1 MKYLSVFATF
11 VAILSWACAT
21 VYPNFYKDKTIVL
34 DGMGTEEFTIP
45 RDKILSLVNT
55 SLTLKNF
62 AHISIKEG
70 VLIQEKSSVT
80 IIPPIGAS
88 RKFNFTLGGVFD
100 LENESKFI
108 FDGSGNTYEDEADAV
123 NNFVF
128 DIYANSSGIQVYKG
142 NTVSVTLPTIK
153 NSIPNYQGESPH
165 IRFAGSTLDQFIYK
179 PPYVLVSLMIIAGK
193 FEVLSPGSKTG
204 SQFDKVIWR
213 VDFGVSGLAK
223 TNPNTPSYGVD
234 KLTGEIT
241 CEGILAVYND
251 MFAFT
256 NNAVLHTL
264 GYIGYSVV
272 SPITLDL
279 SMGPIRRPTNYEYL
293 VALPA
298 GQDGITLT
306 GYKYTADTDI
316 SDAHQYLFYY
326 FYDNDATK
334 EDEISVSTDNSDVR
348 ILHSNPSQTVTV
360 HGDSALNIG
369 YYKGDRIDSF
379 VGFDGLDFSKYKK
392 ELAVYFYESFQY
404 SSTTTTKSDEYTT
417 EIIEIIVSGTLGID
431 NKPSPVTISSTI
443 YNQLRETTETVD
455 LGNGVTE
462 YHVLDYFPAP
472 QDDKEHPYG
481 TSTKI
486 ITYSPPPVTITATTA
501 ADYVETDWISFF
513 ITTNDKGEIITD
525 STLFN
530 ATRDYNLPEA
540 PHTSFGPAPPAETK
554 TVDLGNEVTEYLVIS
569 YWTTTNEFGGLI
581 TTSSTRTY
589 SPPPVTITATT
600 AADYVETDWISF
612 FITTNDKGEIITD
625 STLFNA
631 TRDYNLPEA
640 PHTSFGPAPPA
651 ETKTVDLGN
660 EVTEYLVI
668 SYWTTTN
675 EFGGLITTS
684 STRTVRL
691 LLTAHCS
698 MLRVTTTCLRLRT
711 SFGPAPPA
719 ETKTVDLGNE
729 VTEYLVISY
738 WTTTNEFG
746 GLITTSSTRTYSPP
760 PVTITATTAADYV
773 ETDWIS
779 FFITTNDK
787 GEIITD
793 STLFNATRDY
803 NLPEAPHTSFG
814 PAPPAETKTVDLG
827 NEVTEY
833 LVISYWTTTNE
844 FGGLITTSSTRTYS
858 PPPVTITATTAADY
872 VETDWISF
880 FITTNDKGEIITDS
894 TLFNATRDYNLPEA
908 PHTSF
913 GPAPP
918 AETKTV
924 DLGNEVTEY
933 LVISYWTTTNEFG
946 GLITTSSTR
955 TVRLLLTAHCSML
968 RVTTTCLRL
977 RTSFGPAPPA
987 ETKTVDLGNE
997 VTEYLVISYWTTTN
1011 EFGGLIT
1018 TSSTRTVRLLLTAHC
1033 SMLRVTTTC
1042 LRLRTSFG
1050 PAPPAET
1057 KTVDL
1062 GNEVTEYL
1070 VISYWTTTNEFGGL
1084 ITTSSTRTYSP
1095 PPVTITATT
1104 AADYVETDWISFFIT
1119 TNDKGE
1125 IITDSTLFNATR
1137 DYNLPEAPHTSFGP
1151 APPAET
1157 KTVDLGNEVT
1167 EYLVISYWTTTNEFG
1182 GLITTSSTRTYS
1194 PPPVTITAT
1203 TAADY
1208 VETDWISFFITTN
1221 DKGEIIT
1228 DSTLFNAT
1236 RDYNLPEA
1244 PHTSFGPAP
1253 PAETKTVDL
1262 GNEVTEYL
1270 VISYWTTTNEFG
1282 GLITTSSTRTYSPPP
1297 VTITATTAADYVE
1310 TDWISFFIT
1319 TNDKG
1324 EIITDSTLFNATRD
1338 YNLPEAPHTSFG
1350 PAPPAETKTVDLGN
1364 EVTEYLVISYWTTT
1378 NEFGGLITT
1387 SSTRTYSPPPVTI
1400 TATTAADY
1408 VETDWISFFIT
1419 TNDKG
1424 EIITDSTLFNATR
1437 DYNLP
1442 EAPHTFGPAPPAE
1455 TKTVDLGNEVTEYLV
1470 ISYWTTTNEFGGLIT
1485 TSSTRTY
1492 SPPPVTITATT
1503 AADYV
1508 ETDWI
1513 SFFITTNDKGEI
1525 ITDSTLFNATRDYN
1539 LPEAPHTSFGPAPP
1553 AETKTVDLGNE
1564 VTEYLVIS
1572 YWTTTNE
1579 FGGLITT
1586 SSTRTYSPPP
1596 VTITATTAA
1605 DYVETDW
1612 ISFFITTNDK
1622 GEIITDSTLFNAT
1635 RDYNLPEAPHTSFGP
1650 APPAETK
1657 TVDLGNEVT
1666 EYLVISY
1673 WTTTNEFGGLITT
1686 SSTRTVRLLLTAH
1699 CSMLRVTTTC
1709 LRLRTSFGPAPPA
1722 ETKTVDL
1729 GNEVTEY
1736 LVISYWTTTN
1746 EFGGLI
1752 TTSSTRTYSP
1762 PPVTITATTAADYVE
1777 TDWISFFITTN
1788 DKGEIITDSTLF
1800 NATRDYNLPEAPHTS
1815 FGPAPP
1821 ADTKTV
1827 DLGNEVTEYLVISYW
1842 TTTNEFGGLIT
1853 TSSTRTYSPPPVT
1866 ITATTAADYV
1876 ETDWISFFITTN
1888 DKGEIITDSTLF
1900 NATRDYNLPEAPHT
1914 SFGPAPPAETKT
1926 VDLGNEVTEYLVI
1939 SYWTTT
1945 NEFGGLITTSS
1956 TRTYSPPPVT
1966 ITATTAADYVETDWI
1981 SFFITTNDKGEII
1994 TDSTLFNA
2002 TRDYNLPEAP
2012 HTSFGPAPPAETKT
2026 VDLGNEVTEYLV
2038 ISYWTTTNE
2047 FGGLITTSSTRTY
2060 SPPPVTITATTAADY
2075 VETDWISFF
2084 ITTNDKGEIITDS
2097 TLFNATRE
2105 YIDAEAPHLSSSMKD
2120 VLPESEADYTTTID
2134 KGNGEFETDLVSHI
2148 TTKDSDGKPT
2158 TITTTIPLKPSE
2170 VGEAGEAD
2178 YTTTII
2184 SDGHTITE
2192 VVSHVTTTDSD
2203 GKTITYITTMASYDQ
2218 VDEGVFTSAA
2228 PYSQPP
2234 VVTSTITEDDGSS
2247 KTVVISYFPSEGED
2261 GVTRTG
2267 TTTVST
2273 ITPGEADYTTTI
2285 ISDGHTITEVVSHV
2299 TTTDSDGKTITY
2311 ITTMA
2316 SYDQVDEGVFTSA
2329 APYSQPPVVT
2339 STITED
2345 DGSSKTVVIS
2355 YFPSEGEDGVTR
2367 TGTTTV
2373 STITPGEADYTTTII
2388 SDGHTITEVVSHVT
2402 TTDSDGKTITYIT
2415 TMASYDQVDE
2425 GVFTS
2430 AAPYS
2435 QPPVVTSTIT
2445 EDDGSSK
2452 TVVISYF
2459 PSEGEDGVTRTG
2471 TTTVSTI
2478 TPGEADYTTTIIS
2491 DGHTITEV
2499 VSHVTTTDSD
2509 GKTITYTTTIFSN
2522 DWLLVDSELDVKSN
2536 HPTSVVSKENPYTTV
2551 DSQSTISSN
2560 SGNTVVTTKT
2570 PANGNENHGLS
2581 SVNGT
2586 SVSSGRNTIPSVS
2599 LIITNTLGFAG
2610 PINKPSYSTTSASS
2624 SVPQEVARD
2633 SSKYGENVSSVGIM
2647 LPQMSKPHASSA
2659 SISVVHSSSRP
2670 VISRGS
2676 RPSDVSA
2683 RPTENTPTFGSM
2695 PVQSGA
2701 ENDAS
2706 VSSTNDNQNT
2716 HTAQSRLQQLGKT
2729 SSDLG
2734 TTALLIPSSSAVNIS
2749 HTGGPSDTQIASVL
2763 QGSGFKIK
2771 ANKSEV
2777 MILLVTVFLF
2787 LGMV

>member
-369 YYKGDRIDSF
+369 YYKGDRIDSL

-443 YNQLRETTETVD
+443 YDQLRETTETVD

-462 YHVLDYFPAP
+462 YHVLDYFPVP

-486 ITYSPPPVTITATTA
+486 I
-501 ADYVETDWISFF
+501 
-513 ITTNDKGEIITD
+513 
-525 STLFN
+525 
-530 ATRDYNLPEA
+530 
-540 PHTSFGPAPPAETK
+540 
-554 TVDLGNEVTEYLVIS
+554 
-569 YWTTTNEFGGLI
+569 
-581 TTSSTRTY
+581 
-589 SPPPVTITATT
+589 
-600 AADYVETDWISF
+600 
-612 FITTNDKGEIITD
+612 
-625 STLFNA
+625 
-631 TRDYNLPEA
+631 
-640 PHTSFGPAPPA
+640 
-651 ETKTVDLGN
+651 
-660 EVTEYLVI
+660 
-668 SYWTTTN
+668 
-675 EFGGLITTS
+675 
-684 STRTVRL
+684 
-691 LLTAHCS
+691 
-698 MLRVTTTCLRLRT
+698 
-711 SFGPAPPA
+711 
-719 ETKTVDLGNE
+719 
-729 VTEYLVISY
+729 
-738 WTTTNEFG
+738 
-746 GLITTSSTRTYSPP
+746 
-760 PVTITATTAADYV
+760 
-773 ETDWIS
+773 
-779 FFITTNDK
+779 
-787 GEIITD
+787 
-793 STLFNATRDY
+793 
-803 NLPEAPHTSFG
+803 
-814 PAPPAETKTVDLG
+814 
-827 NEVTEY
+827 
-833 LVISYWTTTNE
+833 
-844 FGGLITTSSTRTYS
+844 
-858 PPPVTITATTAADY
+858 
-872 VETDWISF
+872 
-880 FITTNDKGEIITDS
+880 
-894 TLFNATRDYNLPEA
+894 
-908 PHTSF
+908 
-913 GPAPP
+913 
-918 AETKTV
+918 
-924 DLGNEVTEY
+924 
-933 LVISYWTTTNEFG
+933 
-946 GLITTSSTR
+946 
-955 TVRLLLTAHCSML
+955 
-968 RVTTTCLRL
+968 
-977 RTSFGPAPPA
+977 
-987 ETKTVDLGNE
+987 
-997 VTEYLVISYWTTTN
+997 
-1011 EFGGLIT
+1011 
-1018 TSSTRTVRLLLTAHC
+1018 
-1033 SMLRVTTTC
+1033 
-1042 LRLRTSFG
+1042 
-1050 PAPPAET
+1050 
-1057 KTVDL
+1057 
-1062 GNEVTEYL
+1062 
-1070 VISYWTTTNEFGGL
+1070 
-1084 ITTSSTRTYSP
+1084 
-1095 PPVTITATT
+1095 
-1104 AADYVETDWISFFIT
+1104 
-1119 TNDKGE
+1119 
-1125 IITDSTLFNATR
+1125 
-1137 DYNLPEAPHTSFGP
+1137 
-1151 APPAET
+1151 
-1157 KTVDLGNEVT
+1157 
-1167 EYLVISYWTTTNEFG
+1167 
-1182 GLITTSSTRTYS
+1182 
-1194 PPPVTITAT
+1194 
-1203 TAADY
+1203 
-1208 VETDWISFFITTN
+1208 
-1221 DKGEIIT
+1221 
-1228 DSTLFNAT
+1228 
-1236 RDYNLPEA
+1236 
-1244 PHTSFGPAP
+1244 
-1253 PAETKTVDL
+1253 
-1262 GNEVTEYL
+1262 
-1270 VISYWTTTNEFG
+1270 
-1282 GLITTSSTRTYSPPP
+1282 
-1297 VTITATTAADYVE
+1297 
-1310 TDWISFFIT
+1310 
-1319 TNDKG
+1319 
-1324 EIITDSTLFNATRD
+1324 
-1338 YNLPEAPHTSFG
+1338 
-1350 PAPPAETKTVDLGN
+1350 
-1364 EVTEYLVISYWTTT
+1364 
-1378 NEFGGLITT
+1378 
-1387 SSTRTYSPPPVTI
+1387 
-1400 TATTAADY
+1400 
-1408 VETDWISFFIT
+1408 
-1419 TNDKG
+1419 
-1424 EIITDSTLFNATR
+1424 
-1437 DYNLP
+1437 
-1442 EAPHTFGPAPPAE
+1442 
-1455 TKTVDLGNEVTEYLV
+1455 
-1470 ISYWTTTNEFGGLIT
+1470 
-1485 TSSTRTY
+1485 
-1492 SPPPVTITATT
+1492 
-1503 AADYV
+1503 
-1508 ETDWI
+1508 
-1513 SFFITTNDKGEI
+1513 
-1525 ITDSTLFNATRDYN
+1525 
-1539 LPEAPHTSFGPAPP
+1539 
-1553 AETKTVDLGNE
+1553 
-1564 VTEYLVIS
+1564 
-1572 YWTTTNE
+1572 
-1579 FGGLITT
+1579 
-1586 SSTRTYSPPP
+1586 
-1596 VTITATTAA
+1596 
-1605 DYVETDW
+1605 
-1612 ISFFITTNDK
+1612 
-1622 GEIITDSTLFNAT
+1622 
-1635 RDYNLPEAPHTSFGP
+1635 
-1650 APPAETK
+1650 
-1657 TVDLGNEVT
+1657 
-1666 EYLVISY
+1666 
-1673 WTTTNEFGGLITT
+1673 
-1686 SSTRTVRLLLTAH
+1686 
-1699 CSMLRVTTTC
+1699 
-1709 LRLRTSFGPAPPA
+1709 
-1722 ETKTVDL
+1722 
-1729 GNEVTEY
+1729 
-1736 LVISYWTTTN
+1736 
-1746 EFGGLI
+1746 
-1752 TTSSTRTYSP
+1752 
-1762 PPVTITATTAADYVE
+1762 
-1777 TDWISFFITTN
+1777 
-1788 DKGEIITDSTLF
+1788 
-1800 NATRDYNLPEAPHTS
+1800 
-1815 FGPAPP
+1815 
-1821 ADTKTV
+1821 
-1827 DLGNEVTEYLVISYW
+1827 
-1842 TTTNEFGGLIT
+1842 
-1853 TSSTRTYSPPPVT
+1853 TYSPPPVT

-2120 VLPESEADYTTTID
+2120 FLPESEADYTTTID

-2170 VGEAGEAD
+2170 AGEAGEAD

-2373 STITPGEADYTTTII
+2373 STITA
-2388 SDGHTITEVVSHVT
+2388 
-2402 TTDSDGKTITYIT
+2402 
-2415 TMASYDQVDE
+2415 
-2425 GVFTS
+2425 
-2430 AAPYS
+2430 
-2435 QPPVVTSTIT
+2435 
-2445 EDDGSSK
+2445 
-2452 TVVISYF
+2452 
-2459 PSEGEDGVTRTG
+2459 
-2471 TTTVSTI
+2471 
-2478 TPGEADYTTTIIS
+2478 GEADYTTTIIS

-2670 VISRGS
+2670 VISTGS

>member
-21 VYPNFYKDKTIVL
+21 VYPNSYKDKTIVL
-34 DGMGTEEFTIP
+34 DGMDTEEFTIP
-45 RDKILSLVNT
+45 WDKILSLVNT

-62 AHISIKEG
+62 ARISLPGGLIVQRNS
-70 VLIQEKSSVT
+70 VLN

-88 RKFNFTLGGVFD
+88 KKLNFTVRNIWAI
-100 LENESKFI
+100 ESNSKFI

-128 DIYANSSGIQVYKG
+128 DIYGHLSGLQVYKDCSM
-142 NTVSVTLPTIK
+142 SVTLPTIK
-153 NSIPNYQGESPH
+153 NGIPNYRGESPNVRLAGVFPDQTSVEL
-165 IRFAGSTLDQFIYK
+165 RFISC
-179 PPYVLVSLMIIAGK
+179 MIISGK
-193 FEVLSPGSKTG
+193 LDLLSPGSKTG
-204 SQFDKVIWR
+204 SQFDKPLWR
-213 VDFGVSGLAK
+213 MDFGLSGLPK
-223 TNPNTPSYGVD
+223 SSPNTPSILRDDMSG
-234 KLTGEIT
+234 KIT

-251 MFAFT
+251 MFSFT

-279 SMGPIRRPTNYEYL
+279 SMGPIRRPTNYQYL

-306 GYKYTADTDI
+306 GYKYTAVTDI

-348 ILHSNPSQTVTV
+348 IAHSNPSQTVTV
-360 HGDSALNIG
+360 HGDSSLNIG

-431 NKPSPVTISSTI
+431 NKPYPVTISSTI

-462 YHVLDYFPAP
+462 YHVLDYFPVP

-540 PHTSFGPAPPAETK
+540 PH
-554 TVDLGNEVTEYLVIS
+554 
-569 YWTTTNEFGGLI
+569 
-581 TTSSTRTY
+581 
-589 SPPPVTITATT
+589 
-600 AADYVETDWISF
+600 
-612 FITTNDKGEIITD
+612 
-625 STLFNA
+625 
-631 TRDYNLPEA
+631 
-640 PHTSFGPAPPA
+640 
-651 ETKTVDLGN
+651 
-660 EVTEYLVI
+660 
-668 SYWTTTN
+668 
-675 EFGGLITTS
+675 
-684 STRTVRL
+684 
-691 LLTAHCS
+691 
-698 MLRVTTTCLRLRT
+698 
-711 SFGPAPPA
+711 
-719 ETKTVDLGNE
+719 
-729 VTEYLVISY
+729 
-738 WTTTNEFG
+738 
-746 GLITTSSTRTYSPP
+746 
-760 PVTITATTAADYV
+760 
-773 ETDWIS
+773 
-779 FFITTNDK
+779 
-787 GEIITD
+787 
-793 STLFNATRDY
+793 
-803 NLPEAPHTSFG
+803 
-814 PAPPAETKTVDLG
+814 
-827 NEVTEY
+827 
-833 LVISYWTTTNE
+833 
-844 FGGLITTSSTRTYS
+844 
-858 PPPVTITATTAADY
+858 
-872 VETDWISF
+872 
-880 FITTNDKGEIITDS
+880 
-894 TLFNATRDYNLPEA
+894 
-908 PHTSF
+908 
-913 GPAPP
+913 
-918 AETKTV
+918 
-924 DLGNEVTEY
+924 
-933 LVISYWTTTNEFG
+933 
-946 GLITTSSTR
+946 
-955 TVRLLLTAHCSML
+955 
-968 RVTTTCLRL
+968 
-977 RTSFGPAPPA
+977 
-987 ETKTVDLGNE
+987 
-997 VTEYLVISYWTTTN
+997 
-1011 EFGGLIT
+1011 
-1018 TSSTRTVRLLLTAHC
+1018 
-1033 SMLRVTTTC
+1033 
-1042 LRLRTSFG
+1042 TSFG

-1442 EAPHTFGPAPPAE
+1442 EAPHT
-1455 TKTVDLGNEVTEYLV
+1455 
-1470 ISYWTTTNEFGGLIT
+1470 
-1485 TSSTRTY
+1485 
-1492 SPPPVTITATT
+1492 
-1503 AADYV
+1503 
-1508 ETDWI
+1508 
-1513 SFFITTNDKGEI
+1513 
-1525 ITDSTLFNATRDYN
+1525 
-1539 LPEAPHTSFGPAPP
+1539 
-1553 AETKTVDLGNE
+1553 
-1564 VTEYLVIS
+1564 
-1572 YWTTTNE
+1572 
-1579 FGGLITT
+1579 
-1586 SSTRTYSPPP
+1586 
-1596 VTITATTAA
+1596 
-1605 DYVETDW
+1605 
-1612 ISFFITTNDK
+1612 
-1622 GEIITDSTLFNAT
+1622 
-1635 RDYNLPEAPHTSFGP
+1635 
-1650 APPAETK
+1650 
-1657 TVDLGNEVT
+1657 
-1666 EYLVISY
+1666 
-1673 WTTTNEFGGLITT
+1673 
-1686 SSTRTVRLLLTAH
+1686 
-1699 CSMLRVTTTC
+1699 
-1709 LRLRTSFGPAPPA
+1709 
-1722 ETKTVDL
+1722 
-1729 GNEVTEY
+1729 
-1736 LVISYWTTTN
+1736 
-1746 EFGGLI
+1746 
-1752 TTSSTRTYSP
+1752 
-1762 PPVTITATTAADYVE
+1762 
-1777 TDWISFFITTN
+1777 
-1788 DKGEIITDSTLF
+1788 
-1800 NATRDYNLPEAPHTS
+1800 
-1815 FGPAPP
+1815 
-1821 ADTKTV
+1821 
-1827 DLGNEVTEYLVISYW
+1827 
-1842 TTTNEFGGLIT
+1842 
-1853 TSSTRTYSPPPVT
+1853 
-1866 ITATTAADYV
+1866 
-1876 ETDWISFFITTN
+1876 
-1888 DKGEIITDSTLF
+1888 
-1900 NATRDYNLPEAPHT
+1900 
-1914 SFGPAPPAETKT
+1914 
-1926 VDLGNEVTEYLVI
+1926 
-1939 SYWTTT
+1939 
-1945 NEFGGLITTSS
+1945 
-1956 TRTYSPPPVT
+1956 
-1966 ITATTAADYVETDWI
+1966 
-1981 SFFITTNDKGEII
+1981 
-1994 TDSTLFNA
+1994 
-2002 TRDYNLPEAP
+2002 
-2012 HTSFGPAPPAETKT
+2012 SFGPAPPAETKT

-2170 VGEAGEAD
+2170 AGEAGEAD

-2218 VDEGVFTSAA
+2218 VDEGVFTSPA

-2234 VVTSTITEDDGSS
+2234 VVTTTITEDDGSS

-2285 ISDGHTITEVVSHV
+2285 VSDGHTITEVVSHV

-2316 SYDQVDEGVFTSA
+2316 SYDQVDEGVFTSP

-2339 STITED
+2339 TTITED

-2373 STITPGEADYTTTII
+2373 STITPGEADYTTTI
-2388 SDGHTITEVVSHVT
+2388 V
-2402 TTDSDGKTITYIT
+2402 
-2415 TMASYDQVDE
+2415 
-2425 GVFTS
+2425 
-2430 AAPYS
+2430 
-2435 QPPVVTSTIT
+2435 
-2445 EDDGSSK
+2445 
-2452 TVVISYF
+2452 
-2459 PSEGEDGVTRTG
+2459 
-2471 TTTVSTI
+2471 
-2478 TPGEADYTTTIIS
+2478 S

-2522 DWLLVDSELDVKSN
+2522 DWLLVDSELDVTSN
-2536 HPTSVVSKENPYTTV
+2536 YPTSFVSKENPYTTV
-2551 DSQSTISSN
+2551 DAQSTISSN

-2570 PANGNENHGLS
+2570 PANGNENQGLS

-2586 SVSSGRNTIPSVS
+2586 SVSSGRNTFRSVS
-2599 LIITNTLGFAG
+2599 LIITNTLGSAG

-2624 SVPQEVARD
+2624 SVPQEVAGD

-2659 SISVVHSSSRP
+2659 SISVLHSSSRP
-2670 VISRGS
+2670 VISTGS

-2683 RPTENTPTFGSM
+2683 RPTENTPAFGSI

-2716 HTAQSRLQQLGKT
+2716 HTAQSRIQQLGKT

-2734 TTALLIPSSSAVNIS
+2734 TTALVLPSSSDVNIS

-2771 ANKSEV
+2771 VKSEV

-2787 LGMV
+2787 LGFL

>member
-306 GYKYTADTDI
+306 GYKYTADTEI

-462 YHVLDYFPAP
+462 YHVLDYFPVP

-486 ITYSPPPVTITATTA
+486 I
-501 ADYVETDWISFF
+501 
-513 ITTNDKGEIITD
+513 
-525 STLFN
+525 
-530 ATRDYNLPEA
+530 
-540 PHTSFGPAPPAETK
+540 
-554 TVDLGNEVTEYLVIS
+554 
-569 YWTTTNEFGGLI
+569 
-581 TTSSTRTY
+581 
-589 SPPPVTITATT
+589 
-600 AADYVETDWISF
+600 
-612 FITTNDKGEIITD
+612 
-625 STLFNA
+625 
-631 TRDYNLPEA
+631 
-640 PHTSFGPAPPA
+640 
-651 ETKTVDLGN
+651 
-660 EVTEYLVI
+660 
-668 SYWTTTN
+668 
-675 EFGGLITTS
+675 
-684 STRTVRL
+684 
-691 LLTAHCS
+691 
-698 MLRVTTTCLRLRT
+698 
-711 SFGPAPPA
+711 
-719 ETKTVDLGNE
+719 
-729 VTEYLVISY
+729 
-738 WTTTNEFG
+738 
-746 GLITTSSTRTYSPP
+746 
-760 PVTITATTAADYV
+760 
-773 ETDWIS
+773 
-779 FFITTNDK
+779 
-787 GEIITD
+787 
-793 STLFNATRDY
+793 
-803 NLPEAPHTSFG
+803 
-814 PAPPAETKTVDLG
+814 
-827 NEVTEY
+827 
-833 LVISYWTTTNE
+833 
-844 FGGLITTSSTRTYS
+844 
-858 PPPVTITATTAADY
+858 
-872 VETDWISF
+872 
-880 FITTNDKGEIITDS
+880 
-894 TLFNATRDYNLPEA
+894 
-908 PHTSF
+908 
-913 GPAPP
+913 
-918 AETKTV
+918 
-924 DLGNEVTEY
+924 
-933 LVISYWTTTNEFG
+933 
-946 GLITTSSTR
+946 
-955 TVRLLLTAHCSML
+955 
-968 RVTTTCLRL
+968 
-977 RTSFGPAPPA
+977 
-987 ETKTVDLGNE
+987 
-997 VTEYLVISYWTTTN
+997 
-1011 EFGGLIT
+1011 
-1018 TSSTRTVRLLLTAHC
+1018 
-1033 SMLRVTTTC
+1033 
-1042 LRLRTSFG
+1042 
-1050 PAPPAET
+1050 
-1057 KTVDL
+1057 
-1062 GNEVTEYL
+1062 
-1070 VISYWTTTNEFGGL
+1070 
-1084 ITTSSTRTYSP
+1084 TYSP

-1442 EAPHTFGPAPPAE
+1442 EAPHT
-1455 TKTVDLGNEVTEYLV
+1455 
-1470 ISYWTTTNEFGGLIT
+1470 
-1485 TSSTRTY
+1485 
-1492 SPPPVTITATT
+1492 
-1503 AADYV
+1503 
-1508 ETDWI
+1508 
-1513 SFFITTNDKGEI
+1513 
-1525 ITDSTLFNATRDYN
+1525 
-1539 LPEAPHTSFGPAPP
+1539 SFGPAPP

-1579 FGGLITT
+1579 FGGLIT
-1586 SSTRTYSPPP
+1586 
-1596 VTITATTAA
+1596 A
-1605 DYVETDW
+1605 
-1612 ISFFITTNDK
+1612 
-1622 GEIITDSTLFNAT
+1622 
-1635 RDYNLPEAPHTSFGP
+1635 
-1650 APPAETK
+1650 
-1657 TVDLGNEVT
+1657 
-1666 EYLVISY
+1666 
-1673 WTTTNEFGGLITT
+1673 
-1686 SSTRTVRLLLTAH
+1686 
-1699 CSMLRVTTTC
+1699 
-1709 LRLRTSFGPAPPA
+1709 
-1722 ETKTVDL
+1722 
-1729 GNEVTEY
+1729 
-1736 LVISYWTTTN
+1736 
-1746 EFGGLI
+1746 
-1752 TTSSTRTYSP
+1752 
-1762 PPVTITATTAADYVE
+1762 
-1777 TDWISFFITTN
+1777 
-1788 DKGEIITDSTLF
+1788 
-1800 NATRDYNLPEAPHTS
+1800 
-1815 FGPAPP
+1815 
-1821 ADTKTV
+1821 
-1827 DLGNEVTEYLVISYW
+1827 
-1842 TTTNEFGGLIT
+1842 
-1853 TSSTRTYSPPPVT
+1853 SSTRTYSPPPVT

-2170 VGEAGEAD
+2170 AGEAGEAN

-2218 VDEGVFTSAA
+2218 VDEGMFTSAA

-2234 VVTSTITEDDGSS
+2234 VVMSTITEDDGSS

-2311 ITTMA
+2311 I
-2316 SYDQVDEGVFTSA
+2316 
-2329 APYSQPPVVT
+2329 
-2339 STITED
+2339 
-2345 DGSSKTVVIS
+2345 
-2355 YFPSEGEDGVTR
+2355 
-2367 TGTTTV
+2367 
-2373 STITPGEADYTTTII
+2373 
-2388 SDGHTITEVVSHVT
+2388 
-2402 TTDSDGKTITYIT
+2402 
-2415 TMASYDQVDE
+2415 
-2425 GVFTS
+2425 
-2430 AAPYS
+2430 
-2435 QPPVVTSTIT
+2435 
-2445 EDDGSSK
+2445 
-2452 TVVISYF
+2452 
-2459 PSEGEDGVTRTG
+2459 
-2471 TTTVSTI
+2471 
-2478 TPGEADYTTTIIS
+2478 
-2491 DGHTITEV
+2491 
-2499 VSHVTTTDSD
+2499 
-2509 GKTITYTTTIFSN
+2509 TTIFSN

-2670 VISRGS
+2670 VISTGS

>member
-11 VAILSWACAT
+11 VAIFSWACA
-21 VYPNFYKDKTIVL
+21 VNYRDFYEDKVVVL
-34 DGMGTEEFTIP
+34 DGMGTEEFILP
-45 RDKILSLVNT
+45 FDKPLSVRNS

-62 AHISIKEG
+62 ARISLPG
-70 VLIQEKSSVT
+70 GLIVQRNSVFNV
-80 IIPPIGAS
+80 IPPIGAS
-88 RKFNFTLGGVFD
+88 KKLNFTVRGVCAI
-100 LENESKFI
+100 ETNSKFTY
-108 FDGSGNTYEDEADAV
+108 DSSGNTYEDEADAV

-128 DIYANSSGIQVYKG
+128 DIYGDQIGVQVYKDCSM
-142 NTVSVTLPTIK
+142 SVTLPTIK
-153 NSIPNYQGESPH
+153 NGIPNYRGESPN
-165 IRFAGSTLDQFIYK
+165 IRMAGVAPDQTALELRYI
-179 PPYVLVSLMIIAGK
+179 SCMIISGK
-193 FEVLSPGSKTG
+193 LDLLSPGSKTG
-204 SQFDKVIWR
+204 SQFDKPLWR
-213 VDFGVSGLAK
+213 MDFGLSGLPK
-223 TNPNTPSYGVD
+223 SSRNTASFTRDDMSG
-234 KLTGEIT
+234 KIT

-251 MFAFT
+251 MFSFT

-264 GYIGYSVV
+264 GYIGYSFV

-348 ILHSNPSQTVTV
+348 IAHSNPSQTVTV

-379 VGFDGLDFSKYKK
+379 VGFDGLDFSKYRK

-404 SSTTTTKSDEYTT
+404 SSTTTTRSDEYTT

-462 YHVLDYFPAP
+462 YHVLDYFPVP

-486 ITYSPPPVTITATTA
+486 I
-501 ADYVETDWISFF
+501 
-513 ITTNDKGEIITD
+513 
-525 STLFN
+525 
-530 ATRDYNLPEA
+530 
-540 PHTSFGPAPPAETK
+540 
-554 TVDLGNEVTEYLVIS
+554 
-569 YWTTTNEFGGLI
+569 
-581 TTSSTRTY
+581 
-589 SPPPVTITATT
+589 
-600 AADYVETDWISF
+600 
-612 FITTNDKGEIITD
+612 
-625 STLFNA
+625 
-631 TRDYNLPEA
+631 
-640 PHTSFGPAPPA
+640 
-651 ETKTVDLGN
+651 
-660 EVTEYLVI
+660 
-668 SYWTTTN
+668 
-675 EFGGLITTS
+675 
-684 STRTVRL
+684 
-691 LLTAHCS
+691 
-698 MLRVTTTCLRLRT
+698 
-711 SFGPAPPA
+711 
-719 ETKTVDLGNE
+719 
-729 VTEYLVISY
+729 
-738 WTTTNEFG
+738 
-746 GLITTSSTRTYSPP
+746 
-760 PVTITATTAADYV
+760 
-773 ETDWIS
+773 
-779 FFITTNDK
+779 
-787 GEIITD
+787 
-793 STLFNATRDY
+793 
-803 NLPEAPHTSFG
+803 
-814 PAPPAETKTVDLG
+814 
-827 NEVTEY
+827 
-833 LVISYWTTTNE
+833 
-844 FGGLITTSSTRTYS
+844 
-858 PPPVTITATTAADY
+858 
-872 VETDWISF
+872 
-880 FITTNDKGEIITDS
+880 
-894 TLFNATRDYNLPEA
+894 
-908 PHTSF
+908 
-913 GPAPP
+913 
-918 AETKTV
+918 
-924 DLGNEVTEY
+924 
-933 LVISYWTTTNEFG
+933 
-946 GLITTSSTR
+946 
-955 TVRLLLTAHCSML
+955 
-968 RVTTTCLRL
+968 
-977 RTSFGPAPPA
+977 
-987 ETKTVDLGNE
+987 
-997 VTEYLVISYWTTTN
+997 
-1011 EFGGLIT
+1011 
-1018 TSSTRTVRLLLTAHC
+1018 
-1033 SMLRVTTTC
+1033 
-1042 LRLRTSFG
+1042 
-1050 PAPPAET
+1050 
-1057 KTVDL
+1057 
-1062 GNEVTEYL
+1062 
-1070 VISYWTTTNEFGGL
+1070 
-1084 ITTSSTRTYSP
+1084 
-1095 PPVTITATT
+1095 
-1104 AADYVETDWISFFIT
+1104 
-1119 TNDKGE
+1119 
-1125 IITDSTLFNATR
+1125 
-1137 DYNLPEAPHTSFGP
+1137 
-1151 APPAET
+1151 
-1157 KTVDLGNEVT
+1157 
-1167 EYLVISYWTTTNEFG
+1167 
-1182 GLITTSSTRTYS
+1182 
-1194 PPPVTITAT
+1194 
-1203 TAADY
+1203 
-1208 VETDWISFFITTN
+1208 
-1221 DKGEIIT
+1221 
-1228 DSTLFNAT
+1228 
-1236 RDYNLPEA
+1236 
-1244 PHTSFGPAP
+1244 
-1253 PAETKTVDL
+1253 
-1262 GNEVTEYL
+1262 
-1270 VISYWTTTNEFG
+1270 
-1282 GLITTSSTRTYSPPP
+1282 
-1297 VTITATTAADYVE
+1297 
-1310 TDWISFFIT
+1310 
-1319 TNDKG
+1319 
-1324 EIITDSTLFNATRD
+1324 
-1338 YNLPEAPHTSFG
+1338 
-1350 PAPPAETKTVDLGN
+1350 
-1364 EVTEYLVISYWTTT
+1364 
-1378 NEFGGLITT
+1378 
-1387 SSTRTYSPPPVTI
+1387 
-1400 TATTAADY
+1400 
-1408 VETDWISFFIT
+1408 
-1419 TNDKG
+1419 
-1424 EIITDSTLFNATR
+1424 
-1437 DYNLP
+1437 
-1442 EAPHTFGPAPPAE
+1442 
-1455 TKTVDLGNEVTEYLV
+1455 
-1470 ISYWTTTNEFGGLIT
+1470 
-1485 TSSTRTY
+1485 
-1492 SPPPVTITATT
+1492 
-1503 AADYV
+1503 
-1508 ETDWI
+1508 
-1513 SFFITTNDKGEI
+1513 
-1525 ITDSTLFNATRDYN
+1525 
-1539 LPEAPHTSFGPAPP
+1539 
-1553 AETKTVDLGNE
+1553 
-1564 VTEYLVIS
+1564 
-1572 YWTTTNE
+1572 
-1579 FGGLITT
+1579 
-1586 SSTRTYSPPP
+1586 
-1596 VTITATTAA
+1596 
-1605 DYVETDW
+1605 
-1612 ISFFITTNDK
+1612 
-1622 GEIITDSTLFNAT
+1622 
-1635 RDYNLPEAPHTSFGP
+1635 
-1650 APPAETK
+1650 
-1657 TVDLGNEVT
+1657 
-1666 EYLVISY
+1666 
-1673 WTTTNEFGGLITT
+1673 
-1686 SSTRTVRLLLTAH
+1686 
-1699 CSMLRVTTTC
+1699 
-1709 LRLRTSFGPAPPA
+1709 
-1722 ETKTVDL
+1722 
-1729 GNEVTEY
+1729 
-1736 LVISYWTTTN
+1736 
-1746 EFGGLI
+1746 
-1752 TTSSTRTYSP
+1752 
-1762 PPVTITATTAADYVE
+1762 
-1777 TDWISFFITTN
+1777 
-1788 DKGEIITDSTLF
+1788 
-1800 NATRDYNLPEAPHTS
+1800 
-1815 FGPAPP
+1815 
-1821 ADTKTV
+1821 
-1827 DLGNEVTEYLVISYW
+1827 
-1842 TTTNEFGGLIT
+1842 
-1853 TSSTRTYSPPPVT
+1853 TYSPPPVT

-2170 VGEAGEAD
+2170 AGEAGEAD

-2218 VDEGVFTSAA
+2218 VDEGVFTSPA

-2234 VVTSTITEDDGSS
+2234 VVTTTITVDDGSSKTVVISYFPSEGEDGVTRTGTTTVSTITPGEADYTTTIISDGHTITEVVSHVTTTDSDGKTITYITTMASYDQVDEGVFTSPAPYSQPPVVTTTITVDDGSSKTVVISYFPSEGEDGVTRTGTTTVSTITPGEADYTTTIISDGHTITEVVSHVTTTDSDGKTITYITTMASYDQVDEGVFTSPAPYSQPPVVTTTITVDDGSSKTVVISYFPSEGEDGVTRTGTTTVSTITPGEADYTTTIISDGHTITEVVSHVTTTDSDGKTITYITTMASYDQVDEGVFTSPAPYSQPPVLTSTITEDDGSS

-2316 SYDQVDEGVFTSA
+2316 SYDQVDEGVFTSP

-2339 STITED
+2339 STITEDDGSSKTVVISYFPSEGEDGVTRTGTTTVSTITPGEADYTTTIISDGHTITEVVSHVTTTDCDGKTITYITTMASYDQVDEGVFTSPAPYSQPPVVTTTITVD

-2430 AAPYS
+2430 PAPYS
-2435 QPPVVTSTIT
+2435 QPPVLTSTIT

-2499 VSHVTTTDSD
+2499 VSHVTTTDCD

-2522 DWLLVDSELDVKSN
+2522 DWLLVDSELDVTSN
-2536 HPTSVVSKENPYTTV
+2536 YPTSFVSKENPYTTV
-2551 DSQSTISSN
+2551 DAQSTISSN

-2570 PANGNENHGLS
+2570 PANGNENQGLS

-2586 SVSSGRNTIPSVS
+2586 SVSSGRNTFRSVS
-2599 LIITNTLGFAG
+2599 LIITNTLGSAG

-2624 SVPQEVARD
+2624 SVPQEVAGD

-2659 SISVVHSSSRP
+2659 SISVLHSSSRP
-2670 VISRGS
+2670 VISTGS

-2683 RPTENTPTFGSM
+2683 RPTENTPAFGSI

-2716 HTAQSRLQQLGKT
+2716 HTAQSRIQQLGKT

-2734 TTALLIPSSSAVNIS
+2734 TTALVLPSSSAVNIS
-2749 HTGGPSDTQIASVL
+2749 HTRGPSDTQIASVL

-2771 ANKSEV
+2771 VKSEV

-2787 LGMV
+2787 LGFL

>member
-462 YHVLDYFPAP
+462 YHVLDYFPVP

-569 YWTTTNEFGGLI
+569 YWTTTNEVGSVI
-581 TTSSTRTY
+581 TTEATKTY

-651 ETKTVDLGN
+651 E
-660 EVTEYLVI
+660 
-668 SYWTTTN
+668 
-675 EFGGLITTS
+675 
-684 STRTVRL
+684 
-691 LLTAHCS
+691 
-698 MLRVTTTCLRLRT
+698 
-711 SFGPAPPA
+711 
-719 ETKTVDLGNE
+719 
-729 VTEYLVISY
+729 
-738 WTTTNEFG
+738 
-746 GLITTSSTRTYSPP
+746 
-760 PVTITATTAADYV
+760 
-773 ETDWIS
+773 
-779 FFITTNDK
+779 
-787 GEIITD
+787 
-793 STLFNATRDY
+793 
-803 NLPEAPHTSFG
+803 
-814 PAPPAETKTVDLG
+814 
-827 NEVTEY
+827 
-833 LVISYWTTTNE
+833 
-844 FGGLITTSSTRTYS
+844 
-858 PPPVTITATTAADY
+858 
-872 VETDWISF
+872 
-880 FITTNDKGEIITDS
+880 
-894 TLFNATRDYNLPEA
+894 
-908 PHTSF
+908 
-913 GPAPP
+913 
-918 AETKTV
+918 
-924 DLGNEVTEY
+924 
-933 LVISYWTTTNEFG
+933 
-946 GLITTSSTR
+946 
-955 TVRLLLTAHCSML
+955 
-968 RVTTTCLRL
+968 
-977 RTSFGPAPPA
+977 
-987 ETKTVDLGNE
+987 
-997 VTEYLVISYWTTTN
+997 
-1011 EFGGLIT
+1011 
-1018 TSSTRTVRLLLTAHC
+1018 
-1033 SMLRVTTTC
+1033 
-1042 LRLRTSFG
+1042 
-1050 PAPPAET
+1050 
-1057 KTVDL
+1057 
-1062 GNEVTEYL
+1062 
-1070 VISYWTTTNEFGGL
+1070 
-1084 ITTSSTRTYSP
+1084 
-1095 PPVTITATT
+1095 
-1104 AADYVETDWISFFIT
+1104 
-1119 TNDKGE
+1119 
-1125 IITDSTLFNATR
+1125 
-1137 DYNLPEAPHTSFGP
+1137 
-1151 APPAET
+1151 
-1157 KTVDLGNEVT
+1157 
-1167 EYLVISYWTTTNEFG
+1167 
-1182 GLITTSSTRTYS
+1182 
-1194 PPPVTITAT
+1194 
-1203 TAADY
+1203 
-1208 VETDWISFFITTN
+1208 
-1221 DKGEIIT
+1221 
-1228 DSTLFNAT
+1228 
-1236 RDYNLPEA
+1236 
-1244 PHTSFGPAP
+1244 
-1253 PAETKTVDL
+1253 
-1262 GNEVTEYL
+1262 
-1270 VISYWTTTNEFG
+1270 
-1282 GLITTSSTRTYSPPP
+1282 
-1297 VTITATTAADYVE
+1297 
-1310 TDWISFFIT
+1310 
-1319 TNDKG
+1319 
-1324 EIITDSTLFNATRD
+1324 
-1338 YNLPEAPHTSFG
+1338 
-1350 PAPPAETKTVDLGN
+1350 
-1364 EVTEYLVISYWTTT
+1364 
-1378 NEFGGLITT
+1378 
-1387 SSTRTYSPPPVTI
+1387 
-1400 TATTAADY
+1400 
-1408 VETDWISFFIT
+1408 
-1419 TNDKG
+1419 
-1424 EIITDSTLFNATR
+1424 
-1437 DYNLP
+1437 
-1442 EAPHTFGPAPPAE
+1442 
-1455 TKTVDLGNEVTEYLV
+1455 
-1470 ISYWTTTNEFGGLIT
+1470 
-1485 TSSTRTY
+1485 
-1492 SPPPVTITATT
+1492 
-1503 AADYV
+1503 
-1508 ETDWI
+1508 
-1513 SFFITTNDKGEI
+1513 
-1525 ITDSTLFNATRDYN
+1525 
-1539 LPEAPHTSFGPAPP
+1539 
-1553 AETKTVDLGNE
+1553 
-1564 VTEYLVIS
+1564 
-1572 YWTTTNE
+1572 
-1579 FGGLITT
+1579 
-1586 SSTRTYSPPP
+1586 
-1596 VTITATTAA
+1596 
-1605 DYVETDW
+1605 
-1612 ISFFITTNDK
+1612 
-1622 GEIITDSTLFNAT
+1622 
-1635 RDYNLPEAPHTSFGP
+1635 
-1650 APPAETK
+1650 
-1657 TVDLGNEVT
+1657 
-1666 EYLVISY
+1666 
-1673 WTTTNEFGGLITT
+1673 
-1686 SSTRTVRLLLTAH
+1686 
-1699 CSMLRVTTTC
+1699 
-1709 LRLRTSFGPAPPA
+1709 
-1722 ETKTVDL
+1722 
-1729 GNEVTEY
+1729 
-1736 LVISYWTTTN
+1736 
-1746 EFGGLI
+1746 
-1752 TTSSTRTYSP
+1752 
-1762 PPVTITATTAADYVE
+1762 
-1777 TDWISFFITTN
+1777 
-1788 DKGEIITDSTLF
+1788 
-1800 NATRDYNLPEAPHTS
+1800 
-1815 FGPAPP
+1815 
-1821 ADTKTV
+1821 TKTV

-2311 ITTMA
+2311 
-2316 SYDQVDEGVFTSA
+2316 
-2329 APYSQPPVVT
+2329 
-2339 STITED
+2339 
-2345 DGSSKTVVIS
+2345 
-2355 YFPSEGEDGVTR
+2355 
-2367 TGTTTV
+2367 
-2373 STITPGEADYTTTII
+2373 
-2388 SDGHTITEVVSHVT
+2388 
-2402 TTDSDGKTITYIT
+2402 
-2415 TMASYDQVDE
+2415 
-2425 GVFTS
+2425 
-2430 AAPYS
+2430 
-2435 QPPVVTSTIT
+2435 
-2445 EDDGSSK
+2445 
-2452 TVVISYF
+2452 
-2459 PSEGEDGVTRTG
+2459 
-2471 TTTVSTI
+2471 
-2478 TPGEADYTTTIIS
+2478 
-2491 DGHTITEV
+2491 
-2499 VSHVTTTDSD
+2499 
-2509 GKTITYTTTIFSN
+2509 TTTIFSN

>member
-62 AHISIKEG
+62 AHISIGEG
-70 VLIQEKSSVT
+70 VLIQEKSLVT
-80 IIPPIGAS
+80 IIPPIGTS
-88 RKFNFTLGGVFD
+88 RKFNFTVRGIFD

-165 IRFAGSTLDQFIYK
+165 IRFAGSTVDQFIFE
-179 PPYVLVSLMIIAGK
+179 PPYVFVSLMIIAGK

-213 VDFGVSGLAK
+213 VDFGVSGLPK
-223 TNPNTPSYGVD
+223 TNPNTPSYIRD

-462 YHVLDYFPAP
+462 YHVLDYFPVP

-486 ITYSPPPVTITATTA
+486 I
-501 ADYVETDWISFF
+501 
-513 ITTNDKGEIITD
+513 
-525 STLFN
+525 
-530 ATRDYNLPEA
+530 
-540 PHTSFGPAPPAETK
+540 
-554 TVDLGNEVTEYLVIS
+554 
-569 YWTTTNEFGGLI
+569 
-581 TTSSTRTY
+581 
-589 SPPPVTITATT
+589 
-600 AADYVETDWISF
+600 
-612 FITTNDKGEIITD
+612 
-625 STLFNA
+625 
-631 TRDYNLPEA
+631 
-640 PHTSFGPAPPA
+640 
-651 ETKTVDLGN
+651 
-660 EVTEYLVI
+660 
-668 SYWTTTN
+668 
-675 EFGGLITTS
+675 
-684 STRTVRL
+684 
-691 LLTAHCS
+691 
-698 MLRVTTTCLRLRT
+698 
-711 SFGPAPPA
+711 
-719 ETKTVDLGNE
+719 
-729 VTEYLVISY
+729 
-738 WTTTNEFG
+738 
-746 GLITTSSTRTYSPP
+746 
-760 PVTITATTAADYV
+760 
-773 ETDWIS
+773 
-779 FFITTNDK
+779 
-787 GEIITD
+787 
-793 STLFNATRDY
+793 
-803 NLPEAPHTSFG
+803 
-814 PAPPAETKTVDLG
+814 
-827 NEVTEY
+827 
-833 LVISYWTTTNE
+833 
-844 FGGLITTSSTRTYS
+844 
-858 PPPVTITATTAADY
+858 
-872 VETDWISF
+872 
-880 FITTNDKGEIITDS
+880 
-894 TLFNATRDYNLPEA
+894 
-908 PHTSF
+908 
-913 GPAPP
+913 
-918 AETKTV
+918 
-924 DLGNEVTEY
+924 
-933 LVISYWTTTNEFG
+933 
-946 GLITTSSTR
+946 
-955 TVRLLLTAHCSML
+955 
-968 RVTTTCLRL
+968 
-977 RTSFGPAPPA
+977 
-987 ETKTVDLGNE
+987 
-997 VTEYLVISYWTTTN
+997 
-1011 EFGGLIT
+1011 
-1018 TSSTRTVRLLLTAHC
+1018 
-1033 SMLRVTTTC
+1033 
-1042 LRLRTSFG
+1042 
-1050 PAPPAET
+1050 
-1057 KTVDL
+1057 
-1062 GNEVTEYL
+1062 
-1070 VISYWTTTNEFGGL
+1070 
-1084 ITTSSTRTYSP
+1084 TYSP

-1338 YNLPEAPHTSFG
+1338 YNLPEAPHAS
-1350 PAPPAETKTVDLGN
+1350 
-1364 EVTEYLVISYWTTT
+1364 
-1378 NEFGGLITT
+1378 
-1387 SSTRTYSPPPVTI
+1387 
-1400 TATTAADY
+1400 
-1408 VETDWISFFIT
+1408 
-1419 TNDKG
+1419 
-1424 EIITDSTLFNATR
+1424 
-1437 DYNLP
+1437 
-1442 EAPHTFGPAPPAE
+1442 FGPAPPAE

-1596 VTITATTAA
+1596 VTVTATTAA
-1605 DYVETDW
+1605 DYVESDW
-1612 ISFFITTNDK
+1612 ISFFITTDEK
-1622 GEIITDSTLFNAT
+1622 GDIVTSSTLFNATRDYNLPEAPPTSFGPAPPAVTKTVDLGNEVTEYLVISYWTTTNEFGGVITTSSTRTYSPPPVTVTATTAADYVESDWISFFITTDERGDIVTSSTLFNATRDYNLPEAPHTSFGPAPPAETKTVDLGNEVTDPPPVTVTATTAADYVESDWISFFITTDEKGDIVTSSTLFNAT

-1686 SSTRTVRLLLTAH
+1686 SSTRTYSPPPVTVTATTAADYVESDWISFFITTDEKGDIVTSSTLFNATRDYNLPEAPH
-1699 CSMLRVTTTC
+1699 TSFGPAPPAETKTVDLGNEVTEYLVISYWTTTNEFGG
-1709 LRLRTSFGPAPPA
+1709 LITTNSTATYSPPPVTVTATTASDYIESDWISFFITTDEKGDIVTSSTLFNATRDYNLPEAPHPSFGPAPPA

-1821 ADTKTV
+1821 AETNTF
-1827 DLGNEVTEYLVISYW
+1827 DLGNEWTEYLVR
-1842 TTTNEFGGLIT
+1842 LLLHQ
-1853 TSSTRTYSPPPVT
+1853 R
-1866 ITATTAADYV
+1866 
-1876 ETDWISFFITTN
+1876 
-1888 DKGEIITDSTLF
+1888 F
-1900 NATRDYNLPEAPHT
+1900 NATRDYNFPEAPHT

-2120 VLPESEADYTTTID
+2120 FLPESEADYTTTID

-2170 VGEAGEAD
+2170 AGEAGEAD

-2670 VISRGS
+2670 VISTGS

-2749 HTGGPSDTQIASVL
+2749 HTRGPSDTQIASVL
-2763 QGSGFKIK
+2763 QVSGFKIK

>member
-62 AHISIKEG
+62 AHISIGEG
-70 VLIQEKSSVT
+70 VLIQEKSLVT
-80 IIPPIGAS
+80 IIPPIGTS
-88 RKFNFTLGGVFD
+88 RKFNFTVRGLFD

-128 DIYANSSGIQVYKG
+128 DIYGNSSGIQVYKG

-165 IRFAGSTLDQFIYK
+165 IRFAGSTVDQFIFE
-179 PPYVLVSLMIIAGK
+179 PPYVFVSLMIIAGK

-213 VDFGVSGLAK
+213 VDFGVSGLPK
-223 TNPNTPSYGVD
+223 TNPNTPSYIRD

-316 SDAHQYLFYY
+316 SNAHQYLFYY

-443 YNQLRETTETVD
+443 YNQLRETTEIVD

-462 YHVLDYFPAP
+462 YHVLDYFPVP
-472 QDDKEHPYG
+472 QDNKEHPYG

-486 ITYSPPPVTITATTA
+486 I
-501 ADYVETDWISFF
+501 
-513 ITTNDKGEIITD
+513 
-525 STLFN
+525 
-530 ATRDYNLPEA
+530 
-540 PHTSFGPAPPAETK
+540 
-554 TVDLGNEVTEYLVIS
+554 
-569 YWTTTNEFGGLI
+569 
-581 TTSSTRTY
+581 
-589 SPPPVTITATT
+589 
-600 AADYVETDWISF
+600 
-612 FITTNDKGEIITD
+612 
-625 STLFNA
+625 
-631 TRDYNLPEA
+631 
-640 PHTSFGPAPPA
+640 
-651 ETKTVDLGN
+651 
-660 EVTEYLVI
+660 
-668 SYWTTTN
+668 
-675 EFGGLITTS
+675 
-684 STRTVRL
+684 
-691 LLTAHCS
+691 
-698 MLRVTTTCLRLRT
+698 
-711 SFGPAPPA
+711 
-719 ETKTVDLGNE
+719 
-729 VTEYLVISY
+729 
-738 WTTTNEFG
+738 
-746 GLITTSSTRTYSPP
+746 
-760 PVTITATTAADYV
+760 
-773 ETDWIS
+773 
-779 FFITTNDK
+779 
-787 GEIITD
+787 
-793 STLFNATRDY
+793 
-803 NLPEAPHTSFG
+803 
-814 PAPPAETKTVDLG
+814 
-827 NEVTEY
+827 
-833 LVISYWTTTNE
+833 
-844 FGGLITTSSTRTYS
+844 
-858 PPPVTITATTAADY
+858 
-872 VETDWISF
+872 
-880 FITTNDKGEIITDS
+880 
-894 TLFNATRDYNLPEA
+894 
-908 PHTSF
+908 
-913 GPAPP
+913 
-918 AETKTV
+918 
-924 DLGNEVTEY
+924 
-933 LVISYWTTTNEFG
+933 
-946 GLITTSSTR
+946 
-955 TVRLLLTAHCSML
+955 
-968 RVTTTCLRL
+968 
-977 RTSFGPAPPA
+977 
-987 ETKTVDLGNE
+987 
-997 VTEYLVISYWTTTN
+997 
-1011 EFGGLIT
+1011 
-1018 TSSTRTVRLLLTAHC
+1018 
-1033 SMLRVTTTC
+1033 
-1042 LRLRTSFG
+1042 
-1050 PAPPAET
+1050 
-1057 KTVDL
+1057 
-1062 GNEVTEYL
+1062 
-1070 VISYWTTTNEFGGL
+1070 
-1084 ITTSSTRTYSP
+1084 
-1095 PPVTITATT
+1095 
-1104 AADYVETDWISFFIT
+1104 
-1119 TNDKGE
+1119 
-1125 IITDSTLFNATR
+1125 
-1137 DYNLPEAPHTSFGP
+1137 
-1151 APPAET
+1151 
-1157 KTVDLGNEVT
+1157 
-1167 EYLVISYWTTTNEFG
+1167 
-1182 GLITTSSTRTYS
+1182 
-1194 PPPVTITAT
+1194 
-1203 TAADY
+1203 
-1208 VETDWISFFITTN
+1208 
-1221 DKGEIIT
+1221 
-1228 DSTLFNAT
+1228 
-1236 RDYNLPEA
+1236 
-1244 PHTSFGPAP
+1244 
-1253 PAETKTVDL
+1253 
-1262 GNEVTEYL
+1262 
-1270 VISYWTTTNEFG
+1270 
-1282 GLITTSSTRTYSPPP
+1282 
-1297 VTITATTAADYVE
+1297 
-1310 TDWISFFIT
+1310 
-1319 TNDKG
+1319 
-1324 EIITDSTLFNATRD
+1324 
-1338 YNLPEAPHTSFG
+1338 
-1350 PAPPAETKTVDLGN
+1350 
-1364 EVTEYLVISYWTTT
+1364 
-1378 NEFGGLITT
+1378 
-1387 SSTRTYSPPPVTI
+1387 
-1400 TATTAADY
+1400 
-1408 VETDWISFFIT
+1408 
-1419 TNDKG
+1419 
-1424 EIITDSTLFNATR
+1424 
-1437 DYNLP
+1437 
-1442 EAPHTFGPAPPAE
+1442 
-1455 TKTVDLGNEVTEYLV
+1455 
-1470 ISYWTTTNEFGGLIT
+1470 
-1485 TSSTRTY
+1485 
-1492 SPPPVTITATT
+1492 
-1503 AADYV
+1503 
-1508 ETDWI
+1508 
-1513 SFFITTNDKGEI
+1513 
-1525 ITDSTLFNATRDYN
+1525 
-1539 LPEAPHTSFGPAPP
+1539 
-1553 AETKTVDLGNE
+1553 
-1564 VTEYLVIS
+1564 
-1572 YWTTTNE
+1572 
-1579 FGGLITT
+1579 
-1586 SSTRTYSPPP
+1586 
-1596 VTITATTAA
+1596 
-1605 DYVETDW
+1605 
-1612 ISFFITTNDK
+1612 
-1622 GEIITDSTLFNAT
+1622 
-1635 RDYNLPEAPHTSFGP
+1635 
-1650 APPAETK
+1650 
-1657 TVDLGNEVT
+1657 
-1666 EYLVISY
+1666 
-1673 WTTTNEFGGLITT
+1673 
-1686 SSTRTVRLLLTAH
+1686 
-1699 CSMLRVTTTC
+1699 
-1709 LRLRTSFGPAPPA
+1709 
-1722 ETKTVDL
+1722 
-1729 GNEVTEY
+1729 
-1736 LVISYWTTTN
+1736 
-1746 EFGGLI
+1746 
-1752 TTSSTRTYSP
+1752 
-1762 PPVTITATTAADYVE
+1762 
-1777 TDWISFFITTN
+1777 
-1788 DKGEIITDSTLF
+1788 
-1800 NATRDYNLPEAPHTS
+1800 
-1815 FGPAPP
+1815 
-1821 ADTKTV
+1821 
-1827 DLGNEVTEYLVISYW
+1827 
-1842 TTTNEFGGLIT
+1842 
-1853 TSSTRTYSPPPVT
+1853 TYSPPPVT

-2170 VGEAGEAD
+2170 AGEAGEAD

-2509 GKTITYTTTIFSN
+2509 GKTITYITTMASYDQVDEGVFTSAAPYSQPPVVTSTITEDDGSSKTVVISYFPSEGEDGVTRTGTTTVSTITPGEADYTTTIISDGHTITEVVSHVTTTDSDGKTITYITTMASYDQVDEGVFTSAAPYSQPPVVTSTITEDDGSSKTVVISYFPSEGEDGVTRTGTTTVSTITPGEADYTTTIISDGHTITEVVSHVTTTDSDGKTITYITTMASYDQVDEGVFTSAAPYSQPPVVTSTITEDDGSSKTVVISYFPSEGEDGVTRTGTTTVSTITPGEADYTTTIISDGHTITEVVSHVTTTDSDGKTITYITTIFSN

-2670 VISRGS
+2670 VISTGS

-2787 LGMV
+2787 LGIV

>member
-462 YHVLDYFPAP
+462 YHVLDYFPVP

-486 ITYSPPPVTITATTA
+486 I
-501 ADYVETDWISFF
+501 
-513 ITTNDKGEIITD
+513 
-525 STLFN
+525 
-530 ATRDYNLPEA
+530 
-540 PHTSFGPAPPAETK
+540 
-554 TVDLGNEVTEYLVIS
+554 
-569 YWTTTNEFGGLI
+569 
-581 TTSSTRTY
+581 
-589 SPPPVTITATT
+589 
-600 AADYVETDWISF
+600 
-612 FITTNDKGEIITD
+612 
-625 STLFNA
+625 
-631 TRDYNLPEA
+631 
-640 PHTSFGPAPPA
+640 
-651 ETKTVDLGN
+651 
-660 EVTEYLVI
+660 
-668 SYWTTTN
+668 
-675 EFGGLITTS
+675 
-684 STRTVRL
+684 
-691 LLTAHCS
+691 
-698 MLRVTTTCLRLRT
+698 
-711 SFGPAPPA
+711 
-719 ETKTVDLGNE
+719 
-729 VTEYLVISY
+729 
-738 WTTTNEFG
+738 
-746 GLITTSSTRTYSPP
+746 
-760 PVTITATTAADYV
+760 
-773 ETDWIS
+773 
-779 FFITTNDK
+779 
-787 GEIITD
+787 
-793 STLFNATRDY
+793 
-803 NLPEAPHTSFG
+803 
-814 PAPPAETKTVDLG
+814 
-827 NEVTEY
+827 
-833 LVISYWTTTNE
+833 
-844 FGGLITTSSTRTYS
+844 
-858 PPPVTITATTAADY
+858 
-872 VETDWISF
+872 
-880 FITTNDKGEIITDS
+880 
-894 TLFNATRDYNLPEA
+894 
-908 PHTSF
+908 
-913 GPAPP
+913 
-918 AETKTV
+918 
-924 DLGNEVTEY
+924 
-933 LVISYWTTTNEFG
+933 
-946 GLITTSSTR
+946 
-955 TVRLLLTAHCSML
+955 
-968 RVTTTCLRL
+968 
-977 RTSFGPAPPA
+977 
-987 ETKTVDLGNE
+987 
-997 VTEYLVISYWTTTN
+997 
-1011 EFGGLIT
+1011 
-1018 TSSTRTVRLLLTAHC
+1018 
-1033 SMLRVTTTC
+1033 
-1042 LRLRTSFG
+1042 
-1050 PAPPAET
+1050 
-1057 KTVDL
+1057 
-1062 GNEVTEYL
+1062 
-1070 VISYWTTTNEFGGL
+1070 
-1084 ITTSSTRTYSP
+1084 TYSP

-1442 EAPHTFGPAPPAE
+1442 EAPHT
-1455 TKTVDLGNEVTEYLV
+1455 
-1470 ISYWTTTNEFGGLIT
+1470 
-1485 TSSTRTY
+1485 
-1492 SPPPVTITATT
+1492 
-1503 AADYV
+1503 
-1508 ETDWI
+1508 
-1513 SFFITTNDKGEI
+1513 
-1525 ITDSTLFNATRDYN
+1525 
-1539 LPEAPHTSFGPAPP
+1539 SFGPAPP
-1553 AETKTVDLGNE
+1553 AE
-1564 VTEYLVIS
+1564 
-1572 YWTTTNE
+1572 
-1579 FGGLITT
+1579 
-1586 SSTRTYSPPP
+1586 
-1596 VTITATTAA
+1596 
-1605 DYVETDW
+1605 
-1612 ISFFITTNDK
+1612 
-1622 GEIITDSTLFNAT
+1622 
-1635 RDYNLPEAPHTSFGP
+1635 
-1650 APPAETK
+1650 
-1657 TVDLGNEVT
+1657 
-1666 EYLVISY
+1666 
-1673 WTTTNEFGGLITT
+1673 
-1686 SSTRTVRLLLTAH
+1686 
-1699 CSMLRVTTTC
+1699 
-1709 LRLRTSFGPAPPA
+1709 
-1722 ETKTVDL
+1722 
-1729 GNEVTEY
+1729 
-1736 LVISYWTTTN
+1736 
-1746 EFGGLI
+1746 
-1752 TTSSTRTYSP
+1752 
-1762 PPVTITATTAADYVE
+1762 
-1777 TDWISFFITTN
+1777 
-1788 DKGEIITDSTLF
+1788 
-1800 NATRDYNLPEAPHTS
+1800 
-1815 FGPAPP
+1815 
-1821 ADTKTV
+1821 TKTV

-2509 GKTITYTTTIFSN
+2509 GKTITYITTTASYDQVDEGVFTSAAPYSQPPVVTSTITEDDGSSKTVVISYFPSEGEDGVTRTGTTTVSTITPGEADYTTTIISDGHTITEVVSHVTTTDSDGKTITYTTTIFSN

>member
-62 AHISIKEG
+62 AHISIGEG
-70 VLIQEKSSVT
+70 VLIQEKSLVT
-80 IIPPIGAS
+80 IIPPIGTS
-88 RKFNFTLGGVFD
+88 RKFNFTVRGLFD

-128 DIYANSSGIQVYKG
+128 DIYGNSSGIQVYKG

-165 IRFAGSTLDQFIYK
+165 IRFAGSTVDQFIFE
-179 PPYVLVSLMIIAGK
+179 PPYVFVSLMIIAGK

-213 VDFGVSGLAK
+213 VDFGVSGLPK
-223 TNPNTPSYGVD
+223 TNPNTPSYIRD

-316 SDAHQYLFYY
+316 SNAHQYLFYY

-443 YNQLRETTETVD
+443 YNQLRETTEIVD

-462 YHVLDYFPAP
+462 YHVLDYFPVP
-472 QDDKEHPYG
+472 QDNKEHPYG

-540 PHTSFGPAPPAETK
+540 PHTSFGPAPPAE
-554 TVDLGNEVTEYLVIS
+554 
-569 YWTTTNEFGGLI
+569 
-581 TTSSTRTY
+581 
-589 SPPPVTITATT
+589 
-600 AADYVETDWISF
+600 
-612 FITTNDKGEIITD
+612 
-625 STLFNA
+625 
-631 TRDYNLPEA
+631 
-640 PHTSFGPAPPA
+640 
-651 ETKTVDLGN
+651 
-660 EVTEYLVI
+660 
-668 SYWTTTN
+668 
-675 EFGGLITTS
+675 
-684 STRTVRL
+684 
-691 LLTAHCS
+691 
-698 MLRVTTTCLRLRT
+698 
-711 SFGPAPPA
+711 
-719 ETKTVDLGNE
+719 
-729 VTEYLVISY
+729 
-738 WTTTNEFG
+738 
-746 GLITTSSTRTYSPP
+746 
-760 PVTITATTAADYV
+760 
-773 ETDWIS
+773 
-779 FFITTNDK
+779 
-787 GEIITD
+787 
-793 STLFNATRDY
+793 
-803 NLPEAPHTSFG
+803 
-814 PAPPAETKTVDLG
+814 
-827 NEVTEY
+827 
-833 LVISYWTTTNE
+833 
-844 FGGLITTSSTRTYS
+844 
-858 PPPVTITATTAADY
+858 
-872 VETDWISF
+872 
-880 FITTNDKGEIITDS
+880 
-894 TLFNATRDYNLPEA
+894 
-908 PHTSF
+908 
-913 GPAPP
+913 
-918 AETKTV
+918 
-924 DLGNEVTEY
+924 
-933 LVISYWTTTNEFG
+933 
-946 GLITTSSTR
+946 
-955 TVRLLLTAHCSML
+955 
-968 RVTTTCLRL
+968 
-977 RTSFGPAPPA
+977 
-987 ETKTVDLGNE
+987 
-997 VTEYLVISYWTTTN
+997 
-1011 EFGGLIT
+1011 
-1018 TSSTRTVRLLLTAHC
+1018 
-1033 SMLRVTTTC
+1033 
-1042 LRLRTSFG
+1042 
-1050 PAPPAET
+1050 
-1057 KTVDL
+1057 
-1062 GNEVTEYL
+1062 
-1070 VISYWTTTNEFGGL
+1070 
-1084 ITTSSTRTYSP
+1084 
-1095 PPVTITATT
+1095 
-1104 AADYVETDWISFFIT
+1104 
-1119 TNDKGE
+1119 
-1125 IITDSTLFNATR
+1125 
-1137 DYNLPEAPHTSFGP
+1137 
-1151 APPAET
+1151 
-1157 KTVDLGNEVT
+1157 
-1167 EYLVISYWTTTNEFG
+1167 
-1182 GLITTSSTRTYS
+1182 
-1194 PPPVTITAT
+1194 
-1203 TAADY
+1203 
-1208 VETDWISFFITTN
+1208 
-1221 DKGEIIT
+1221 
-1228 DSTLFNAT
+1228 
-1236 RDYNLPEA
+1236 
-1244 PHTSFGPAP
+1244 
-1253 PAETKTVDL
+1253 
-1262 GNEVTEYL
+1262 
-1270 VISYWTTTNEFG
+1270 
-1282 GLITTSSTRTYSPPP
+1282 
-1297 VTITATTAADYVE
+1297 
-1310 TDWISFFIT
+1310 
-1319 TNDKG
+1319 
-1324 EIITDSTLFNATRD
+1324 
-1338 YNLPEAPHTSFG
+1338 
-1350 PAPPAETKTVDLGN
+1350 
-1364 EVTEYLVISYWTTT
+1364 
-1378 NEFGGLITT
+1378 
-1387 SSTRTYSPPPVTI
+1387 
-1400 TATTAADY
+1400 
-1408 VETDWISFFIT
+1408 
-1419 TNDKG
+1419 
-1424 EIITDSTLFNATR
+1424 
-1437 DYNLP
+1437 
-1442 EAPHTFGPAPPAE
+1442 
-1455 TKTVDLGNEVTEYLV
+1455 
-1470 ISYWTTTNEFGGLIT
+1470 
-1485 TSSTRTY
+1485 
-1492 SPPPVTITATT
+1492 
-1503 AADYV
+1503 
-1508 ETDWI
+1508 
-1513 SFFITTNDKGEI
+1513 
-1525 ITDSTLFNATRDYN
+1525 
-1539 LPEAPHTSFGPAPP
+1539 
-1553 AETKTVDLGNE
+1553 
-1564 VTEYLVIS
+1564 
-1572 YWTTTNE
+1572 
-1579 FGGLITT
+1579 
-1586 SSTRTYSPPP
+1586 
-1596 VTITATTAA
+1596 
-1605 DYVETDW
+1605 
-1612 ISFFITTNDK
+1612 
-1622 GEIITDSTLFNAT
+1622 
-1635 RDYNLPEAPHTSFGP
+1635 
-1650 APPAETK
+1650 
-1657 TVDLGNEVT
+1657 
-1666 EYLVISY
+1666 
-1673 WTTTNEFGGLITT
+1673 
-1686 SSTRTVRLLLTAH
+1686 
-1699 CSMLRVTTTC
+1699 
-1709 LRLRTSFGPAPPA
+1709 
-1722 ETKTVDL
+1722 
-1729 GNEVTEY
+1729 
-1736 LVISYWTTTN
+1736 
-1746 EFGGLI
+1746 
-1752 TTSSTRTYSP
+1752 
-1762 PPVTITATTAADYVE
+1762 
-1777 TDWISFFITTN
+1777 
-1788 DKGEIITDSTLF
+1788 
-1800 NATRDYNLPEAPHTS
+1800 
-1815 FGPAPP
+1815 
-1821 ADTKTV
+1821 TKTV

-2170 VGEAGEAD
+2170 AGEAGEAD

-2388 SDGHTITEVVSHVT
+2388 SDGHTITEPPVVTSTITEDDGSSKTVVISYFPSEGEDGVTRTGTTTVSTITPGEADYTTTIISDGHTITEVVSHVTTTDSDGKTITYITTMASYDQVDEGVFTSAAPYSQPPVVTSTITEDDGSSKTVVISYFPSEGEDGVTRTGTTTVSTITPGEADYTTTIISDGHTITEPPVVTSTITEDDGSSKTVVISYFPSEGEDGVTRTGTTTVSTITPGEADYTTTIISDGHTITEVVSHVT

-2509 GKTITYTTTIFSN
+2509 GRP
-2522 DWLLVDSELDVKSN
+2522 L
-2536 HPTSVVSKENPYTTV
+2536 HTSPRWR
-2551 DSQSTISSN
+2551 
-2560 SGNTVVTTKT
+2560 
-2570 PANGNENHGLS
+2570 H
-2581 SVNGT
+2581 
-2586 SVSSGRNTIPSVS
+2586 
-2599 LIITNTLGFAG
+2599 
-2610 PINKPSYSTTSASS
+2610 
-2624 SVPQEVARD
+2624 
-2633 SSKYGENVSSVGIM
+2633 M
-2647 LPQMSKPHASSA
+2647 
-2659 SISVVHSSSRP
+2659 
-2670 VISRGS
+2670 
-2676 RPSDVSA
+2676 
-2683 RPTENTPTFGSM
+2683 
-2695 PVQSGA
+2695 
-2701 ENDAS
+2701 
-2706 VSSTNDNQNT
+2706 
-2716 HTAQSRLQQLGKT
+2716 
-2729 SSDLG
+2729 
-2734 TTALLIPSSSAVNIS
+2734 
-2749 HTGGPSDTQIASVL
+2749 
-2763 QGSGFKIK
+2763 IK
-2771 ANKSEV
+2771 
-2777 MILLVTVFLF
+2777 
-2787 LGMV
+2787 

>member
-462 YHVLDYFPAP
+462 YHVLDYFPVP

-540 PHTSFGPAPPAETK
+540 PH
-554 TVDLGNEVTEYLVIS
+554 
-569 YWTTTNEFGGLI
+569 
-581 TTSSTRTY
+581 
-589 SPPPVTITATT
+589 
-600 AADYVETDWISF
+600 
-612 FITTNDKGEIITD
+612 
-625 STLFNA
+625 
-631 TRDYNLPEA
+631 
-640 PHTSFGPAPPA
+640 
-651 ETKTVDLGN
+651 
-660 EVTEYLVI
+660 
-668 SYWTTTN
+668 
-675 EFGGLITTS
+675 
-684 STRTVRL
+684 
-691 LLTAHCS
+691 
-698 MLRVTTTCLRLRT
+698 
-711 SFGPAPPA
+711 
-719 ETKTVDLGNE
+719 
-729 VTEYLVISY
+729 
-738 WTTTNEFG
+738 
-746 GLITTSSTRTYSPP
+746 
-760 PVTITATTAADYV
+760 
-773 ETDWIS
+773 
-779 FFITTNDK
+779 
-787 GEIITD
+787 
-793 STLFNATRDY
+793 
-803 NLPEAPHTSFG
+803 
-814 PAPPAETKTVDLG
+814 
-827 NEVTEY
+827 
-833 LVISYWTTTNE
+833 
-844 FGGLITTSSTRTYS
+844 
-858 PPPVTITATTAADY
+858 
-872 VETDWISF
+872 
-880 FITTNDKGEIITDS
+880 
-894 TLFNATRDYNLPEA
+894 
-908 PHTSF
+908 
-913 GPAPP
+913 
-918 AETKTV
+918 
-924 DLGNEVTEY
+924 
-933 LVISYWTTTNEFG
+933 
-946 GLITTSSTR
+946 
-955 TVRLLLTAHCSML
+955 
-968 RVTTTCLRL
+968 
-977 RTSFGPAPPA
+977 
-987 ETKTVDLGNE
+987 
-997 VTEYLVISYWTTTN
+997 
-1011 EFGGLIT
+1011 
-1018 TSSTRTVRLLLTAHC
+1018 
-1033 SMLRVTTTC
+1033 
-1042 LRLRTSFG
+1042 TSFG

-1442 EAPHTFGPAPPAE
+1442 EAPHT
-1455 TKTVDLGNEVTEYLV
+1455 
-1470 ISYWTTTNEFGGLIT
+1470 
-1485 TSSTRTY
+1485 
-1492 SPPPVTITATT
+1492 
-1503 AADYV
+1503 
-1508 ETDWI
+1508 
-1513 SFFITTNDKGEI
+1513 
-1525 ITDSTLFNATRDYN
+1525 
-1539 LPEAPHTSFGPAPP
+1539 SFGPAPP
-1553 AETKTVDLGNE
+1553 AE
-1564 VTEYLVIS
+1564 
-1572 YWTTTNE
+1572 
-1579 FGGLITT
+1579 
-1586 SSTRTYSPPP
+1586 
-1596 VTITATTAA
+1596 
-1605 DYVETDW
+1605 
-1612 ISFFITTNDK
+1612 
-1622 GEIITDSTLFNAT
+1622 
-1635 RDYNLPEAPHTSFGP
+1635 
-1650 APPAETK
+1650 
-1657 TVDLGNEVT
+1657 
-1666 EYLVISY
+1666 
-1673 WTTTNEFGGLITT
+1673 
-1686 SSTRTVRLLLTAH
+1686 
-1699 CSMLRVTTTC
+1699 
-1709 LRLRTSFGPAPPA
+1709 
-1722 ETKTVDL
+1722 
-1729 GNEVTEY
+1729 
-1736 LVISYWTTTN
+1736 
-1746 EFGGLI
+1746 
-1752 TTSSTRTYSP
+1752 
-1762 PPVTITATTAADYVE
+1762 
-1777 TDWISFFITTN
+1777 
-1788 DKGEIITDSTLF
+1788 
-1800 NATRDYNLPEAPHTS
+1800 
-1815 FGPAPP
+1815 
-1821 ADTKTV
+1821 TKTV

-2097 TLFNATRE
+2097 TLFHATRE

-2670 VISRGS
+2670 VISTGS

>member
-11 VAILSWACAT
+11 VAILSWACAA
-21 VYPNFYKDKTIVL
+21 VYPDFYEDKVVVL
-34 DGMGTEEFTIP
+34 DGMGTEEFILP
-45 RDKILSLVNT
+45 FDKPLSVRNS

-62 AHISIKEG
+62 ARISLPG
-70 VLIQEKSSVT
+70 GLIVQRNSVFNV
-80 IIPPIGAS
+80 IPPIGAS
-88 RKFNFTLGGVFD
+88 KKLNFTVRGVCAI
-100 LENESKFI
+100 ETNSKFTY
-108 FDGSGNTYEDEADAV
+108 DSSGNTYEDEADAV

-128 DIYANSSGIQVYKG
+128 DIYGDQIGVQVYKDCSM
-142 NTVSVTLPTIK
+142 SVTLPTIK
-153 NSIPNYQGESPH
+153 NGIPNYRGESPN
-165 IRFAGSTLDQFIYK
+165 IRMAGVAPDQTALELRYI
-179 PPYVLVSLMIIAGK
+179 SCMIISGK
-193 FEVLSPGSKTG
+193 LDLLSPGSKTG
-204 SQFDKVIWR
+204 SQFDKPLWR
-213 VDFGVSGLAK
+213 MDFGLSGLPK
-223 TNPNTPSYGVD
+223 SSPNTPSILRDDMSG
-234 KLTGEIT
+234 KIT

-251 MFAFT
+251 MFSFT

-462 YHVLDYFPAP
+462 YHVLDYFPVP

-540 PHTSFGPAPPAETK
+540 PH
-554 TVDLGNEVTEYLVIS
+554 
-569 YWTTTNEFGGLI
+569 
-581 TTSSTRTY
+581 
-589 SPPPVTITATT
+589 
-600 AADYVETDWISF
+600 
-612 FITTNDKGEIITD
+612 
-625 STLFNA
+625 
-631 TRDYNLPEA
+631 
-640 PHTSFGPAPPA
+640 
-651 ETKTVDLGN
+651 
-660 EVTEYLVI
+660 
-668 SYWTTTN
+668 
-675 EFGGLITTS
+675 
-684 STRTVRL
+684 
-691 LLTAHCS
+691 
-698 MLRVTTTCLRLRT
+698 
-711 SFGPAPPA
+711 
-719 ETKTVDLGNE
+719 
-729 VTEYLVISY
+729 
-738 WTTTNEFG
+738 
-746 GLITTSSTRTYSPP
+746 
-760 PVTITATTAADYV
+760 
-773 ETDWIS
+773 
-779 FFITTNDK
+779 
-787 GEIITD
+787 
-793 STLFNATRDY
+793 
-803 NLPEAPHTSFG
+803 
-814 PAPPAETKTVDLG
+814 
-827 NEVTEY
+827 
-833 LVISYWTTTNE
+833 
-844 FGGLITTSSTRTYS
+844 
-858 PPPVTITATTAADY
+858 
-872 VETDWISF
+872 
-880 FITTNDKGEIITDS
+880 
-894 TLFNATRDYNLPEA
+894 
-908 PHTSF
+908 
-913 GPAPP
+913 
-918 AETKTV
+918 
-924 DLGNEVTEY
+924 
-933 LVISYWTTTNEFG
+933 
-946 GLITTSSTR
+946 
-955 TVRLLLTAHCSML
+955 
-968 RVTTTCLRL
+968 
-977 RTSFGPAPPA
+977 
-987 ETKTVDLGNE
+987 
-997 VTEYLVISYWTTTN
+997 
-1011 EFGGLIT
+1011 
-1018 TSSTRTVRLLLTAHC
+1018 
-1033 SMLRVTTTC
+1033 
-1042 LRLRTSFG
+1042 TSFG

-1442 EAPHTFGPAPPAE
+1442 EAPH
-1455 TKTVDLGNEVTEYLV
+1455 
-1470 ISYWTTTNEFGGLIT
+1470 
-1485 TSSTRTY
+1485 
-1492 SPPPVTITATT
+1492 
-1503 AADYV
+1503 
-1508 ETDWI
+1508 
-1513 SFFITTNDKGEI
+1513 
-1525 ITDSTLFNATRDYN
+1525 
-1539 LPEAPHTSFGPAPP
+1539 
-1553 AETKTVDLGNE
+1553 
-1564 VTEYLVIS
+1564 
-1572 YWTTTNE
+1572 
-1579 FGGLITT
+1579 
-1586 SSTRTYSPPP
+1586 
-1596 VTITATTAA
+1596 
-1605 DYVETDW
+1605 
-1612 ISFFITTNDK
+1612 
-1622 GEIITDSTLFNAT
+1622 
-1635 RDYNLPEAPHTSFGP
+1635 
-1650 APPAETK
+1650 
-1657 TVDLGNEVT
+1657 
-1666 EYLVISY
+1666 
-1673 WTTTNEFGGLITT
+1673 
-1686 SSTRTVRLLLTAH
+1686 
-1699 CSMLRVTTTC
+1699 
-1709 LRLRTSFGPAPPA
+1709 
-1722 ETKTVDL
+1722 
-1729 GNEVTEY
+1729 
-1736 LVISYWTTTN
+1736 
-1746 EFGGLI
+1746 
-1752 TTSSTRTYSP
+1752 
-1762 PPVTITATTAADYVE
+1762 
-1777 TDWISFFITTN
+1777 
-1788 DKGEIITDSTLF
+1788 
-1800 NATRDYNLPEAPHTS
+1800 
-1815 FGPAPP
+1815 
-1821 ADTKTV
+1821 
-1827 DLGNEVTEYLVISYW
+1827 
-1842 TTTNEFGGLIT
+1842 
-1853 TSSTRTYSPPPVT
+1853 
-1866 ITATTAADYV
+1866 
-1876 ETDWISFFITTN
+1876 
-1888 DKGEIITDSTLF
+1888 
-1900 NATRDYNLPEAPHT
+1900 
-1914 SFGPAPPAETKT
+1914 
-1926 VDLGNEVTEYLVI
+1926 
-1939 SYWTTT
+1939 
-1945 NEFGGLITTSS
+1945 
-1956 TRTYSPPPVT
+1956 
-1966 ITATTAADYVETDWI
+1966 
-1981 SFFITTNDKGEII
+1981 
-1994 TDSTLFNA
+1994 
-2002 TRDYNLPEAP
+2002 
-2012 HTSFGPAPPAETKT
+2012 
-2026 VDLGNEVTEYLV
+2026 
-2038 ISYWTTTNE
+2038 
-2047 FGGLITTSSTRTY
+2047 
-2060 SPPPVTITATTAADY
+2060 
-2075 VETDWISFF
+2075 
-2084 ITTNDKGEIITDS
+2084 
-2097 TLFNATRE
+2097 
-2105 YIDAEAPHLSSSMKD
+2105 LSSSMKD

-2170 VGEAGEAD
+2170 AGEAGEAD
-2178 YTTTII
+2178 YTTTIV

-2218 VDEGVFTSAA
+2218 VDEGVFTSPA

-2234 VVTSTITEDDGSS
+2234 VVTTTITEDDGSS

-2316 SYDQVDEGVFTSA
+2316 SYDQVDEGVFTSP

-2339 STITED
+2339 TTITED

-2373 STITPGEADYTTTII
+2373 STITPGEADYTTTIV

-2430 AAPYS
+2430 PAPYS
-2435 QPPVVTSTIT
+2435 QPPVVTTTIT

-2478 TPGEADYTTTIIS
+2478 TPGEADYTTTIVS

-2522 DWLLVDSELDVKSN
+2522 DWLLVDSELDVTSN
-2536 HPTSVVSKENPYTTV
+2536 YPTSFVSKENPYTTV
-2551 DSQSTISSN
+2551 DAQSTISSN

-2570 PANGNENHGLS
+2570 PANGNENQGLS

-2586 SVSSGRNTIPSVS
+2586 SVSSGRNTFRSVS
-2599 LIITNTLGFAG
+2599 LIITNTLGSAG

-2624 SVPQEVARD
+2624 SVPQEVAGD

-2659 SISVVHSSSRP
+2659 SISVLHSSSRP
-2670 VISRGS
+2670 VISTGS

-2683 RPTENTPTFGSM
+2683 RPTENTPAFGSI

-2716 HTAQSRLQQLGKT
+2716 HTAQSRIQQLGKT

-2734 TTALLIPSSSAVNIS
+2734 TTALVLPSSSDVNIS

-2771 ANKSEV
+2771 VKSEV

-2787 LGMV
+2787 LGFL

>member
-11 VAILSWACAT
+11 VAIVSRACAVNYPD
-21 VYPNFYKDKTIVL
+21 VYDDKVLVL
-34 DGMGTEEFTIP
+34 DGMGTEEYILP
-45 RDKILSLVNT
+45 SDKALFVRNS

-62 AHISIKEG
+62 ARISLPGGLIVQRNS
-70 VLIQEKSSVT
+70 VLN

-88 RKFNFTLGGVFD
+88 KKLNFTVRNKWAI
-100 LENESKFI
+100 ESNSKFI

-128 DIYANSSGIQVYKG
+128 DIYGHLSGLQVYKDCSM
-142 NTVSVTLPTIK
+142 SVTLPTIK
-153 NSIPNYQGESPH
+153 NGIPNYRGESPNVRLAGVFPDQTSVEF
-165 IRFAGSTLDQFIYK
+165 RFISC
-179 PPYVLVSLMIIAGK
+179 MIISGK
-193 FEVLSPGSKTG
+193 LDLLSPGSKTG
-204 SQFDKVIWR
+204 SQFDKPLWR
-213 VDFGVSGLAK
+213 IDFGLSGLPK
-223 TNPNTPSYGVD
+223 R
-234 KLTGEIT
+234 
-241 CEGILAVYND
+241 ILAVYND
-251 MFAFT
+251 MFSFT

-279 SMGPIRRPTNYEYL
+279 SMGPIRRPTNYQYL

-306 GYKYTADTDI
+306 GYKYTAVTDI

-334 EDEISVSTDNSDVR
+334 EDEISVSTGNSDVR
-348 ILHSNPSQTVTV
+348 IAHSNPSQTVTV
-360 HGDSALNIG
+360 HGDSSLNIG

-431 NKPSPVTISSTI
+431 NKPYPVTISSTI

-462 YHVLDYFPAP
+462 YHVLDYFPVP

-486 ITYSPPPVTITATTA
+486 I
-501 ADYVETDWISFF
+501 
-513 ITTNDKGEIITD
+513 
-525 STLFN
+525 
-530 ATRDYNLPEA
+530 
-540 PHTSFGPAPPAETK
+540 
-554 TVDLGNEVTEYLVIS
+554 
-569 YWTTTNEFGGLI
+569 
-581 TTSSTRTY
+581 
-589 SPPPVTITATT
+589 
-600 AADYVETDWISF
+600 
-612 FITTNDKGEIITD
+612 
-625 STLFNA
+625 
-631 TRDYNLPEA
+631 
-640 PHTSFGPAPPA
+640 
-651 ETKTVDLGN
+651 
-660 EVTEYLVI
+660 
-668 SYWTTTN
+668 
-675 EFGGLITTS
+675 
-684 STRTVRL
+684 
-691 LLTAHCS
+691 
-698 MLRVTTTCLRLRT
+698 
-711 SFGPAPPA
+711 
-719 ETKTVDLGNE
+719 
-729 VTEYLVISY
+729 
-738 WTTTNEFG
+738 
-746 GLITTSSTRTYSPP
+746 
-760 PVTITATTAADYV
+760 
-773 ETDWIS
+773 
-779 FFITTNDK
+779 
-787 GEIITD
+787 
-793 STLFNATRDY
+793 
-803 NLPEAPHTSFG
+803 
-814 PAPPAETKTVDLG
+814 
-827 NEVTEY
+827 
-833 LVISYWTTTNE
+833 
-844 FGGLITTSSTRTYS
+844 
-858 PPPVTITATTAADY
+858 
-872 VETDWISF
+872 
-880 FITTNDKGEIITDS
+880 
-894 TLFNATRDYNLPEA
+894 
-908 PHTSF
+908 
-913 GPAPP
+913 
-918 AETKTV
+918 
-924 DLGNEVTEY
+924 
-933 LVISYWTTTNEFG
+933 
-946 GLITTSSTR
+946 
-955 TVRLLLTAHCSML
+955 
-968 RVTTTCLRL
+968 
-977 RTSFGPAPPA
+977 
-987 ETKTVDLGNE
+987 
-997 VTEYLVISYWTTTN
+997 
-1011 EFGGLIT
+1011 
-1018 TSSTRTVRLLLTAHC
+1018 
-1033 SMLRVTTTC
+1033 
-1042 LRLRTSFG
+1042 
-1050 PAPPAET
+1050 
-1057 KTVDL
+1057 
-1062 GNEVTEYL
+1062 
-1070 VISYWTTTNEFGGL
+1070 
-1084 ITTSSTRTYSP
+1084 TYSP

-1350 PAPPAETKTVDLGN
+1350 PAPPAET
-1364 EVTEYLVISYWTTT
+1364 
-1378 NEFGGLITT
+1378 
-1387 SSTRTYSPPPVTI
+1387 R
-1400 TATTAADY
+1400 
-1408 VETDWISFFIT
+1408 
-1419 TNDKG
+1419 
-1424 EIITDSTLFNATR
+1424 
-1437 DYNLP
+1437 
-1442 EAPHTFGPAPPAE
+1442 
-1455 TKTVDLGNEVTEYLV
+1455 
-1470 ISYWTTTNEFGGLIT
+1470 
-1485 TSSTRTY
+1485 
-1492 SPPPVTITATT
+1492 
-1503 AADYV
+1503 
-1508 ETDWI
+1508 
-1513 SFFITTNDKGEI
+1513 
-1525 ITDSTLFNATRDYN
+1525 
-1539 LPEAPHTSFGPAPP
+1539 
-1553 AETKTVDLGNE
+1553 TVDLGNE

-1686 SSTRTVRLLLTAH
+1686 SSTRTVRLSLTAH
-1699 CSMLRVTTTC
+1699 CSMLRVTN
-1709 LRLRTSFGPAPPA
+1709 LPEAPHTSFGPAPPA

-1752 TTSSTRTYSP
+1752 TTSSTRT
-1762 PPVTITATTAADYVE
+1762 VRLLLTAHC
-1777 TDWISFFITTN
+1777 SM
-1788 DKGEIITDSTLF
+1788 
-1800 NATRDYNLPEAPHTS
+1800 RDYNLPEAPHTS

-1821 ADTKTV
+1821 AETKTV

-1853 TSSTRTYSPPPVT
+1853 TSSTRT
-1866 ITATTAADYV
+1866 
-1876 ETDWISFFITTN
+1876 
-1888 DKGEIITDSTLF
+1888 TLF

-2002 TRDYNLPEAP
+2002 
-2012 HTSFGPAPPAETKT
+2012 
-2026 VDLGNEVTEYLV
+2026 
-2038 ISYWTTTNE
+2038 I
-2047 FGGLITTSSTRTY
+2047 
-2060 SPPPVTITATTAADY
+2060 
-2075 VETDWISFF
+2075 
-2084 ITTNDKGEIITDS
+2084 
-2097 TLFNATRE
+2097 RE

-2170 VGEAGEAD
+2170 AGEAGEAD

-2373 STITPGEADYTTTII
+2373 STITPGEADYTTTI
-2388 SDGHTITEVVSHVT
+2388 V
-2402 TTDSDGKTITYIT
+2402 
-2415 TMASYDQVDE
+2415 
-2425 GVFTS
+2425 
-2430 AAPYS
+2430 
-2435 QPPVVTSTIT
+2435 
-2445 EDDGSSK
+2445 
-2452 TVVISYF
+2452 
-2459 PSEGEDGVTRTG
+2459 
-2471 TTTVSTI
+2471 
-2478 TPGEADYTTTIIS
+2478 S

-2522 DWLLVDSELDVKSN
+2522 DWLLVDSELDVTSN
-2536 HPTSVVSKENPYTTV
+2536 YPTSFVSKENPYTTV

-2570 PANGNENHGLS
+2570 PANGNENQGLS

-2586 SVSSGRNTIPSVS
+2586 SVSSGRNTFRSVS
-2599 LIITNTLGFAG
+2599 LIITNTLGSAG

-2624 SVPQEVARD
+2624 SVPQEVAGD

-2659 SISVVHSSSRP
+2659 SISLLHSSSRP
-2670 VISRGS
+2670 VISTGS

-2683 RPTENTPTFGSM
+2683 RPTENTPAFGSI

-2716 HTAQSRLQQLGKT
+2716 HTAQSRIQQLGKT

-2734 TTALLIPSSSAVNIS
+2734 TTALVLPSSSAVNIS

-2771 ANKSEV
+2771 VKSEV
-2777 MILLVTVFLF
+2777 MILLVTVFIF
-2787 LGMV
+2787 LGFL

>member
-62 AHISIKEG
+62 AHISIGEG
-70 VLIQEKSSVT
+70 VLIQEKSLVT
-80 IIPPIGAS
+80 IIPPIGTS
-88 RKFNFTLGGVFD
+88 RKFNFTVRGLFD

-128 DIYANSSGIQVYKG
+128 DIYGNSSGIQVYKG

-165 IRFAGSTLDQFIYK
+165 IRFAGSTVDQFIFE
-179 PPYVLVSLMIIAGK
+179 PPYVFVSLMIIAGK

-213 VDFGVSGLAK
+213 VDFGVSGLPK
-223 TNPNTPSYGVD
+223 TNPNTPSYIRD

-316 SDAHQYLFYY
+316 SNAHQYLFYY

-443 YNQLRETTETVD
+443 YNQLRETTEIVD

-462 YHVLDYFPAP
+462 YHVLDYFPVP
-472 QDDKEHPYG
+472 QDNKEHPYG

-540 PHTSFGPAPPAETK
+540 PHTSFGPAPPAE
-554 TVDLGNEVTEYLVIS
+554 
-569 YWTTTNEFGGLI
+569 
-581 TTSSTRTY
+581 
-589 SPPPVTITATT
+589 
-600 AADYVETDWISF
+600 
-612 FITTNDKGEIITD
+612 
-625 STLFNA
+625 
-631 TRDYNLPEA
+631 
-640 PHTSFGPAPPA
+640 
-651 ETKTVDLGN
+651 
-660 EVTEYLVI
+660 
-668 SYWTTTN
+668 
-675 EFGGLITTS
+675 
-684 STRTVRL
+684 
-691 LLTAHCS
+691 
-698 MLRVTTTCLRLRT
+698 
-711 SFGPAPPA
+711 
-719 ETKTVDLGNE
+719 
-729 VTEYLVISY
+729 
-738 WTTTNEFG
+738 
-746 GLITTSSTRTYSPP
+746 
-760 PVTITATTAADYV
+760 
-773 ETDWIS
+773 
-779 FFITTNDK
+779 
-787 GEIITD
+787 
-793 STLFNATRDY
+793 
-803 NLPEAPHTSFG
+803 
-814 PAPPAETKTVDLG
+814 
-827 NEVTEY
+827 
-833 LVISYWTTTNE
+833 
-844 FGGLITTSSTRTYS
+844 
-858 PPPVTITATTAADY
+858 
-872 VETDWISF
+872 
-880 FITTNDKGEIITDS
+880 
-894 TLFNATRDYNLPEA
+894 
-908 PHTSF
+908 
-913 GPAPP
+913 
-918 AETKTV
+918 
-924 DLGNEVTEY
+924 
-933 LVISYWTTTNEFG
+933 
-946 GLITTSSTR
+946 
-955 TVRLLLTAHCSML
+955 
-968 RVTTTCLRL
+968 
-977 RTSFGPAPPA
+977 
-987 ETKTVDLGNE
+987 
-997 VTEYLVISYWTTTN
+997 
-1011 EFGGLIT
+1011 
-1018 TSSTRTVRLLLTAHC
+1018 
-1033 SMLRVTTTC
+1033 
-1042 LRLRTSFG
+1042 
-1050 PAPPAET
+1050 
-1057 KTVDL
+1057 
-1062 GNEVTEYL
+1062 
-1070 VISYWTTTNEFGGL
+1070 
-1084 ITTSSTRTYSP
+1084 
-1095 PPVTITATT
+1095 
-1104 AADYVETDWISFFIT
+1104 
-1119 TNDKGE
+1119 
-1125 IITDSTLFNATR
+1125 
-1137 DYNLPEAPHTSFGP
+1137 
-1151 APPAET
+1151 
-1157 KTVDLGNEVT
+1157 
-1167 EYLVISYWTTTNEFG
+1167 
-1182 GLITTSSTRTYS
+1182 
-1194 PPPVTITAT
+1194 
-1203 TAADY
+1203 
-1208 VETDWISFFITTN
+1208 
-1221 DKGEIIT
+1221 
-1228 DSTLFNAT
+1228 
-1236 RDYNLPEA
+1236 
-1244 PHTSFGPAP
+1244 
-1253 PAETKTVDL
+1253 
-1262 GNEVTEYL
+1262 
-1270 VISYWTTTNEFG
+1270 
-1282 GLITTSSTRTYSPPP
+1282 
-1297 VTITATTAADYVE
+1297 
-1310 TDWISFFIT
+1310 
-1319 TNDKG
+1319 
-1324 EIITDSTLFNATRD
+1324 
-1338 YNLPEAPHTSFG
+1338 
-1350 PAPPAETKTVDLGN
+1350 
-1364 EVTEYLVISYWTTT
+1364 
-1378 NEFGGLITT
+1378 
-1387 SSTRTYSPPPVTI
+1387 
-1400 TATTAADY
+1400 
-1408 VETDWISFFIT
+1408 
-1419 TNDKG
+1419 
-1424 EIITDSTLFNATR
+1424 
-1437 DYNLP
+1437 
-1442 EAPHTFGPAPPAE
+1442 
-1455 TKTVDLGNEVTEYLV
+1455 
-1470 ISYWTTTNEFGGLIT
+1470 
-1485 TSSTRTY
+1485 
-1492 SPPPVTITATT
+1492 
-1503 AADYV
+1503 
-1508 ETDWI
+1508 
-1513 SFFITTNDKGEI
+1513 
-1525 ITDSTLFNATRDYN
+1525 
-1539 LPEAPHTSFGPAPP
+1539 
-1553 AETKTVDLGNE
+1553 
-1564 VTEYLVIS
+1564 
-1572 YWTTTNE
+1572 
-1579 FGGLITT
+1579 
-1586 SSTRTYSPPP
+1586 
-1596 VTITATTAA
+1596 
-1605 DYVETDW
+1605 
-1612 ISFFITTNDK
+1612 
-1622 GEIITDSTLFNAT
+1622 
-1635 RDYNLPEAPHTSFGP
+1635 
-1650 APPAETK
+1650 
-1657 TVDLGNEVT
+1657 
-1666 EYLVISY
+1666 
-1673 WTTTNEFGGLITT
+1673 
-1686 SSTRTVRLLLTAH
+1686 
-1699 CSMLRVTTTC
+1699 
-1709 LRLRTSFGPAPPA
+1709 
-1722 ETKTVDL
+1722 
-1729 GNEVTEY
+1729 
-1736 LVISYWTTTN
+1736 
-1746 EFGGLI
+1746 
-1752 TTSSTRTYSP
+1752 
-1762 PPVTITATTAADYVE
+1762 
-1777 TDWISFFITTN
+1777 
-1788 DKGEIITDSTLF
+1788 
-1800 NATRDYNLPEAPHTS
+1800 
-1815 FGPAPP
+1815 
-1821 ADTKTV
+1821 TKTV

-2170 VGEAGEAD
+2170 AGEAGEAD

-2509 GKTITYTTTIFSN
+2509 GKTITYITTMASYDQVDEGVFTSAAPYSQPPVVTSTITEDDGSSKTVVISYFPSEGEDGVTRTGTTTVSTITPGEADYTTTIISDGHTITEVVSHVTTTDSDGKTITYITTMASYDQVDEGVFTSAAPYSQPPVVTSTITEDDGSSKTVVISYFPSEGEDGVTRTGTTTVSTITPGEADYTTTIISDGHTITEVVSHVTTTDSDGKTITYITTMASYDQVDEGVFTSAAPYSQPPVVTSTITEDDGSSKTVVISYFPSEGEDGVTRTGTTTVSTITPGEADYTTTIISDGHTITEVVSHVTTTDSDGKTITYITTIFSN

-2670 VISRGS
+2670 VISTGS

-2787 LGMV
+2787 LGIV